1 MFMEKE
7 VSDFLE
13 GKYGGYESNR
23 AFMVDLYK
31 MFDVLLYGV
40 NRQTGGNP
48 LTTEEK
54 DSIWIKLRLRLTDNI
69 DATAA
74 PFLLHFWKYVQSEEP
89 SLYRILVLLAGGAC
103 HYSASYENVF
113 AKIAGNSK
121 NVFATG
127 ELLEKICDVWDI
139 PVEARFAKGLR
150 DKKLFRNDKNLWD
163 YSSCKRTPLV
173 LHPWIVDYFFG
184 EIVLPETLVGKA
196 ELKDSFQ
203 KIEWIGYMDIYDQI
217 RTLIRENT
225 PVNIVITGK
234 SGCGKRSLVENIY
247 QETGRKLL
255 TFSWEDYE
263 KSNDKQ
269 EFLQDAESFAEIVGA
284 DVCILNYTKEQ
295 TEEHIQERVSSAL
308 SGFVK
313 SLNHKKQKFIFTTEE
328 NSRSILNALG
338 NVIAL
343 KMEIPTSEERIT
355 AWEQL
360 LKKYESTEL
369 SPETLG
375 NKYRMH
381 VGEIAAVLQ
390 NAFYVCRSRGREKL
404 TEEDVIWAVRQKNAG
419 ELGPFAEQQDPCFCW
434 DDMIVEEEVHK
445 NLRYIVNR
453 ILYRNVVGQKWG
465 YDDILQYGKGV
476 CALFYGPP
484 GTGKT
489 MAARVLANELGIDL
503 YRIDLSRMV
512 SKYVGETQKNITQ
525 LFERA
530 KNMDAILFFDEADAF
545 FSKRTE
551 VSDAN
556 DRNSNSEVAHLLQK
570 LEEYEGI
577 SILATNLKDNIDD
590 AFKRRFKYMV
600 HFQLPD
606 IEERKKLW
614 KKMFPEKAPRESD
627 TNLDYFAGKFELSG
641 SEIKEVVVHAAYQ
654 AASQNKAIGNKELA
668 DAMKICMNKYG
679 VTLTEE
685 DFNDLLM

>member
-1 MFMEKE
+1 MEKE

-13 GKYGGYESNR
+13 DVYGGYESDR
-23 AFMVDLYK
+23 AFMIDLYK

-40 NRQTGGNP
+40 RRQAEKNP
-48 LTTEEK
+48 LTVEEK
-54 DSIWIKLRLRLTDNI
+54 DRIWLKLRLRLTDNI
-69 DATAA
+69 DATSA
-74 PFLLHFWKYVQSEEP
+74 PFLLHFWKYIQTEEP
-89 SLYRILVLLAGGAC
+89 SLYRILKLLAGGAC
-103 HYSASYENVF
+103 HYSTAYENIF
-113 AKIAGNSK
+113 AEIAGNPK
-121 NVFATG
+121 NVFATE

-139 PVEARFAKGLR
+139 PVEVQFARGLR
-150 DKKLFRNDKNLWD
+150 DKKLFRDDNNLWD
-163 YSSCKRTPLV
+163 YSSCKRAPLV

-184 EIVLPETLVGKA
+184 ELSLPESLIGKA
-196 ELKDSFQ
+196 DLKSSFQ
-203 KIEWIGYMDIYDQI
+203 KTEWIGYTDIYEQI
-217 RTLIRENT
+217 HTLVRENT
-225 PVNIVITGK
+225 PINIVITGK
-234 SGCGKRSLVENIY
+234 DGCGKHSLIENIY
-247 QETGRKLL
+247 GETERKLL
-255 TFSWEDYE
+255 TFSWEAYE
-263 KSNDKQ
+263 NNNDRQ
-269 EFLQDAESFAEIVGA
+269 TFLQDAESFVEMVGA
-284 DVCILNYTKEQ
+284 DVCIFDYTAKQ
-295 TEEHIQERVSSAL
+295 TEELTQERMPSDF

-313 SLNHKKQKFIFTTEE
+313 SLNDHKHILIMTMEE
-328 NSRSILNALG
+328 KNRSVRNDIG
-338 NVIAL
+338 NVVMVR
-343 KMEIPTSEERIT
+343 MEIPTPEERIM
-355 AWEQL
+355 AWRQL
-360 LKKYESTEL
+360 LQKYESKEL
-369 SPETLG
+369 SPEVLG

-381 VGEIAAVLQ
+381 VGEIAAVLK
-390 NAFYVCRSRGREKL
+390 NAFYICCSHGK
-404 TEEDVIWAVRQKNAG
+404 TQITGEDIILAIRQKNSG
-419 ELGPFAEQQDPCFCW
+419 ELGPFAELQDPCFSW
-434 DDMIVEEEVHK
+434 NDMIVEDEVYK
-445 NLRYIVNR
+445 NLRYIVDR

-465 YDDILQYGKGV
+465 YDDILKYGKGV

-600 HFQLPD
+600 HFQLPAA
-606 IEERKKLW
+606 EERRVLW
-614 KKMFPEKAPRESD
+614 KKMLPDAAPREQD
-627 TNLDYFAGKFELSG
+627 INLDYFADKFELSG
-641 SEIKEVVVHAAYQ
+641 SEIKEVMVHAAYQ
-654 AASQNKAIGNKELA
+654 AARQNKAVGNKELA
-668 DAMKICMNKYG
+668 DAMMICMNKYG
-679 VTLTEE
+679 VTLTWE

>member
-1 MFMEKE
+1 MVKE

-13 GKYGGYESNR
+13 DVYGGYESDR
-23 AFMVDLYK
+23 AFMIDLYK

-40 NRQTGGNP
+40 RRQAGKNP
-48 LTTEEK
+48 LTAEEK
-54 DSIWIKLRLRLTDNI
+54 DRIWLKLRLRLTDNI
-69 DATAA
+69 DATSA
-74 PFLLHFWKYVQSEEP
+74 PFLLHFWKYIQTEEP
-89 SLYRILVLLAGGAC
+89 SLYRILKLLAGGAC
-103 HYSASYENVF
+103 HYSTAYENIF
-113 AKIAGNSK
+113 AEIAGNPK
-121 NVFATG
+121 NVFATE

-139 PVEARFAKGLR
+139 PVEVQFARGLR
-150 DKKLFRNDKNLWD
+150 DKKLFRDDKNLWD

-184 EIVLPETLVGKA
+184 ELSLPESLIGKA
-196 ELKDSFQ
+196 DLKSSFQ
-203 KIEWIGYMDIYDQI
+203 KTEWIGYTDVYEQI
-217 RTLIRENT
+217 HTLVRENT
-225 PVNIVITGK
+225 PINIVITGK
-234 SGCGKRSLVENIY
+234 DGCGKHSLIENIY
-247 QETGRKLL
+247 GETERKLL
-255 TFSWEDYE
+255 TFSWEAYE
-263 KSNDKQ
+263 NNNDRQ
-269 EFLQDAESFAEIVGA
+269 TFLQDAESFVEMVGA
-284 DVCILNYTKEQ
+284 DVCIFDYTAKQ
-295 TEEHIQERVSSAL
+295 TEELTQERMPSDF

-313 SLNHKKQKFIFTTEE
+313 RLNEHKHILIMTMEE
-328 NSRSILNALG
+328 KNGSVRNDIG
-338 NVIAL
+338 NVVMVR
-343 KMEIPTSEERIT
+343 MEIPTPEERIM
-355 AWEQL
+355 AWRQL
-360 LKKYESTEL
+360 LQKYESKEL
-369 SPETLG
+369 LPEVLG

-381 VGEIAAVLQ
+381 VGEIAAVLK
-390 NAFYVCRSRGREKL
+390 NAFYICCSHGK
-404 TEEDVIWAVRQKNAG
+404 TQITGEDIILAIRQKNSG
-419 ELGPFAEQQDPCFCW
+419 ELGPFAELQDPCFSW
-434 DDMIVEEEVHK
+434 DDMIVEDEVYK
-445 NLRYIVNR
+445 NLRYIVDR

-465 YDDILQYGKGV
+465 YDDILKYGKGV

-600 HFQLPD
+600 HFQLPAA
-606 IEERKKLW
+606 EERRALW
-614 KKMFPEKAPRESD
+614 KKMLPDAAPREQD
-627 TNLDYFAGKFELSG
+627 INLDYFADKFELSG
-641 SEIKEVVVHAAYQ
+641 SEIKEVMVHAAYQ
-654 AASQNKAIGNKELA
+654 AARQNKAVGNKELA
-668 DAMKICMNKYG
+668 DAMMICMNKYG
-679 VTLTEE
+679 VTLTWE

>member
-1 MFMEKE
+1 MVKE

-13 GKYGGYESNR
+13 DVYGGYESDR
-23 AFMVDLYK
+23 AFMIDLYK

-40 NRQTGGNP
+40 RRQAGKNP
-48 LTTEEK
+48 LTAEEK
-54 DSIWIKLRLRLTDNI
+54 DRIWLKLRLRLTDNI
-69 DATAA
+69 DATSA
-74 PFLLHFWKYVQSEEP
+74 PFLLHFWKYIQTEEP
-89 SLYRILVLLAGGAC
+89 SLYRILKLLAGGAC
-103 HYSASYENVF
+103 HYSTAYENIF
-113 AKIAGNSK
+113 AEIAGNPK
-121 NVFATG
+121 NVFATE

-139 PVEARFAKGLR
+139 PVEVQFARGLR
-150 DKKLFRNDKNLWD
+150 DKKLFRDDKNLWD

-184 EIVLPETLVGKA
+184 ELSLPESLIGKA
-196 ELKDSFQ
+196 DLKSSFQ
-203 KIEWIGYMDIYDQI
+203 KTEWIGYTDVYEQI
-217 RTLIRENT
+217 HTLVRKNI
-225 PVNIVITGK
+225 PINIVITGK
-234 SGCGKRSLVENIY
+234 DGCGKHSLIENIY
-247 QETGRKLL
+247 GETERKLL
-255 TFSWEDYE
+255 TFSWEAYE
-263 KSNDKQ
+263 NNNDRQ
-269 EFLQDAESFAEIVGA
+269 TFLQDAESFVEMVGA
-284 DVCILNYTKEQ
+284 DVCIFDYTAKQ
-295 TEEHIQERVSSAL
+295 TEELTQERMPSDF

-313 SLNHKKQKFIFTTEE
+313 SLNEHKHILIMTMEE
-328 NSRSILNALG
+328 KNRSVRNDIG
-338 NVIAL
+338 NVVMVR
-343 KMEIPTSEERIT
+343 MEIPTPEERIM
-355 AWEQL
+355 AWRQL
-360 LKKYESTEL
+360 LQKYESKEL
-369 SPETLG
+369 LPEVLG

-381 VGEIAAVLQ
+381 VGEIAAVLK
-390 NAFYVCRSRGREKL
+390 NAFYICCSHGK
-404 TEEDVIWAVRQKNAG
+404 TQITGEDIILAIRQKNSG
-419 ELGPFAEQQDPCFCW
+419 ELGPFAELQDPCFSW
-434 DDMIVEEEVHK
+434 DDMIVEDEVYK
-445 NLRYIVNR
+445 NLRYIVDR

-465 YDDILQYGKGV
+465 YDDILKYGKGV

-600 HFQLPD
+600 HFQLPAA
-606 IEERKKLW
+606 EERRALW
-614 KKMFPEKAPRESD
+614 KKMLPDAAPREQD
-627 TNLDYFAGKFELSG
+627 INLDYFADKFELSG
-641 SEIKEVVVHAAYQ
+641 SEIKEVMVHAAYQ
-654 AASQNKAIGNKELA
+654 AARQNKAVGNKELA
-668 DAMKICMNKYG
+668 DAMMICMNKYG
-679 VTLTEE
+679 VTLTWE

>member
-1 MFMEKE
+1 MEKE

-13 GKYGGYESNR
+13 DVYGGYESDR
-23 AFMVDLYK
+23 AFMIDLYK

-40 NRQTGGNP
+40 RRQAGKNP
-48 LTTEEK
+48 LTAEEK
-54 DSIWIKLRLRLTDNI
+54 DHIWLKLRLRLTDNI
-69 DATAA
+69 DATSA
-74 PFLLHFWKYVQSEEP
+74 PFLLHFWKYIQTEEP
-89 SLYRILVLLAGGAC
+89 SLYRILKLLAGGAC
-103 HYSASYENVF
+103 HYSTAYENIF
-113 AKIAGNSK
+113 AEIAGNPK
-121 NVFATG
+121 NVFATE

-139 PVEARFAKGLR
+139 PVEVQFARGLR
-150 DKKLFRNDKNLWD
+150 DKKLFRDDKDLWD

-184 EIVLPETLVGKA
+184 ELSLPESLIGKA
-196 ELKDSFQ
+196 DLKSSFQ
-203 KIEWIGYMDIYDQI
+203 KTEWIGYTDVYEQI
-217 RTLIRENT
+217 HTLVRENT
-225 PVNIVITGK
+225 PINIVITGK
-234 SGCGKRSLVENIY
+234 DGCGKHSLIENIY
-247 QETGRKLL
+247 GETERKLL
-255 TFSWEDYE
+255 TFSWEAYE
-263 KSNDKQ
+263 NNNDRQ
-269 EFLQDAESFAEIVGA
+269 TFLQDAESFVEMVGA
-284 DVCILNYTKEQ
+284 DVCIFDYTAKQ
-295 TEEHIQERVSSAL
+295 TEELTQERMPSDF

-313 SLNHKKQKFIFTTEE
+313 RLNEHKHILIMTMEE
-328 NSRSILNALG
+328 KNRSVRNDIG
-338 NVIAL
+338 NVVMVR
-343 KMEIPTSEERIT
+343 MEIPTPEERIM
-355 AWEQL
+355 AWRQL
-360 LKKYESTEL
+360 LQKYESKEL
-369 SPETLG
+369 LPEVLG

-381 VGEIAAVLQ
+381 VGEIAAVLK
-390 NAFYVCRSRGREKL
+390 NAFYICCSHGK
-404 TEEDVIWAVRQKNAG
+404 TQITGEDIILAIRQKNAG
-419 ELGPFAEQQDPCFCW
+419 ELGPFAELQDPCFGW
-434 DDMIVEEEVHK
+434 DDMIVEDEVYK
-445 NLRYIVNR
+445 NLRYIVDR

-465 YDDILQYGKGV
+465 YDDILKYGKGV

-600 HFQLPD
+600 HFQLPAA
-606 IEERKKLW
+606 EERRALW
-614 KKMFPEKAPRESD
+614 KKMLPDAAPREQD
-627 TNLDYFAGKFELSG
+627 INLDYFADKFELSG
-641 SEIKEVVVHAAYQ
+641 SEIKEVMVHAAYQ
-654 AASQNKAIGNKELA
+654 AARQNKAVGNKELA
-668 DAMKICMNKYG
+668 DAMMICMNKYG
-679 VTLTEE
+679 VTLTWE

>member
-1 MFMEKE
+1 MEKE

-13 GKYGGYESNR
+13 DIYGGYESDR
-23 AFMVDLYK
+23 AFMIDLYK

-40 NRQTGGNP
+40 SRQAEKNP
-48 LTTEEK
+48 LTVEEK
-54 DSIWIKLRLRLTDNI
+54 DRIWLKLRLRLTDNI
-69 DATAA
+69 DATSA
-74 PFLLHFWKYVQSEEP
+74 PFLLHFWKYIQVEEP
-89 SLYRILVLLAGGAC
+89 SLYRILKLLAGGAC
-103 HYSASYENVF
+103 HYSTAYENIF
-113 AKIAGNSK
+113 AEIAGNPK
-121 NVFATG
+121 NVFATE

-139 PVEARFAKGLR
+139 PVEVQFARGLR
-150 DKKLFRNDKNLWD
+150 DKKLFRDDKNLWD

-184 EIVLPETLVGKA
+184 ELSLPESLIGKA
-196 ELKDSFQ
+196 DLKSSFQ
-203 KIEWIGYMDIYDQI
+203 KTEWIGYTDIYEQI
-217 RTLIRENT
+217 HTLVRENT
-225 PVNIVITGK
+225 PINIVITGK
-234 SGCGKRSLVENIY
+234 DGCGKHSLIENIY
-247 QETGRKLL
+247 GETERKLL
-255 TFSWEDYE
+255 TFSWEAYE
-263 KSNDKQ
+263 NNNDRQ
-269 EFLQDAESFAEIVGA
+269 TFLQDAESFVEMVGA
-284 DVCILNYTKEQ
+284 DVCIFDYTAKQ
-295 TEEHIQERVSSAL
+295 TEELTQERMPSDF

-313 SLNHKKQKFIFTTEE
+313 SLNEHKHILIMTMEE
-328 NSRSILNALG
+328 KNRSVRNDIG
-338 NVIAL
+338 NVVMVR
-343 KMEIPTSEERIT
+343 MEIPTPEERIM
-355 AWEQL
+355 AWRQL
-360 LKKYESTEL
+360 LQKYESKEL
-369 SPETLG
+369 LPEVLG

-381 VGEIAAVLQ
+381 VGEIAAVLK
-390 NAFYVCRSRGREKL
+390 NAFYICCSHGK
-404 TEEDVIWAVRQKNAG
+404 TQITGEDIILAIRQKNSG
-419 ELGPFAEQQDPCFCW
+419 ELGPFAELQDPCFSW
-434 DDMIVEEEVHK
+434 DDMIVEDEVHK
-445 NLRYIVNR
+445 NLRYIVDR

-465 YDDILQYGKGV
+465 YDDILKYGKGV

-600 HFQLPD
+600 HFQLPAA
-606 IEERKKLW
+606 EERRALW
-614 KKMFPEKAPRESD
+614 KKMLPDAAPREQD
-627 TNLDYFAGKFELSG
+627 INLDYFADKFELSG
-641 SEIKEVVVHAAYQ
+641 SEIKEVMVHAAYQ
-654 AASQNKAIGNKELA
+654 AARQNKAVGNKELA
-668 DAMKICMNKYG
+668 DAMMICMNKYG
-679 VTLTEE
+679 VTLTWE

>member
-1 MFMEKE
+1 MEKE

-13 GKYGGYESNR
+13 DVYGGYESDR
-23 AFMVDLYK
+23 AFMIDLYK

-40 NRQTGGNP
+40 RRQAGKSP
-48 LTTEEK
+48 LTADEK
-54 DSIWIKLRLRLTDNI
+54 DRIWLKLRLRLTDNI
-69 DATAA
+69 DATSA
-74 PFLLHFWKYVQSEEP
+74 PFLLHFWKYIQTEEP
-89 SLYRILVLLAGGAC
+89 SLYRILKLLAGGAC
-103 HYSASYENVF
+103 HYSTAYENIF
-113 AKIAGNSK
+113 AEIAGNPK
-121 NVFATG
+121 NVFATE

-139 PVEARFAKGLR
+139 PVEVQFARGLR
-150 DKKLFRNDKNLWD
+150 DKKLFRDDKNLWD

-184 EIVLPETLVGKA
+184 ELSLPESLIGKA
-196 ELKDSFQ
+196 DLKSSFQ
-203 KIEWIGYMDIYDQI
+203 KTEWIGYTDVYEQI
-217 RTLIRENT
+217 HTLVRENT
-225 PVNIVITGK
+225 PINIVITGK
-234 SGCGKRSLVENIY
+234 DGCGKHSLIENIY
-247 QETGRKLL
+247 GETERKLL
-255 TFSWEDYE
+255 TFSWEAYE
-263 KSNDKQ
+263 NNNDRQ
-269 EFLQDAESFAEIVGA
+269 TFLQDAESFVEMVGA
-284 DVCILNYTKEQ
+284 DVCIFDYTAKQ
-295 TEEHIQERVSSAL
+295 TEELTQERMPSDF

-313 SLNHKKQKFIFTTEE
+313 SLNEHKHILIMTMEE
-328 NSRSILNALG
+328 KNRSVRNDIG
-338 NVIAL
+338 NVVMVR
-343 KMEIPTSEERIT
+343 MEIPTPEERIM
-355 AWEQL
+355 AWRQL
-360 LKKYESTEL
+360 LQKYESKEL
-369 SPETLG
+369 LPEVLG

-381 VGEIAAVLQ
+381 VGEIAAVLK
-390 NAFYVCRSRGREKL
+390 NAFYICCSHGK
-404 TEEDVIWAVRQKNAG
+404 TQITGEDIILAIRQKNAG
-419 ELGPFAEQQDPCFCW
+419 ELGPFAELQDPCFGW
-434 DDMIVEEEVHK
+434 DDMIVEDEVHK
-445 NLRYIVNR
+445 NLRYIVDR

-465 YDDILQYGKGV
+465 YDNILKYGKGV

-600 HFQLPD
+600 HFQLPAA
-606 IEERKKLW
+606 EERRALW
-614 KKMFPEKAPRESD
+614 KKMLPDAAPREQD
-627 TNLDYFAGKFELSG
+627 INLDYFADKFELSG
-641 SEIKEVVVHAAYQ
+641 SEIKEVMVHAAYQ
-654 AASQNKAIGNKELA
+654 AARQNKAVGNKELA
-668 DAMKICMNKYG
+668 DAMMICMNKYG
-679 VTLTEE
+679 VTLTWE

>member
-1 MFMEKE
+1 MEKE

-13 GKYGGYESNR
+13 DIYGGYESDR
-23 AFMVDLYK
+23 AFMIDLYK

-40 NRQTGGNP
+40 RRQAGKNP
-48 LTTEEK
+48 LTVEEK
-54 DSIWIKLRLRLTDNI
+54 DRIWLKLRLRLTDNI
-69 DATAA
+69 DATSA
-74 PFLLHFWKYVQSEEP
+74 PFLLHFWKYIQTEEP
-89 SLYRILVLLAGGAC
+89 SLYRILKLLAGGAC
-103 HYSASYENVF
+103 HYSTAYENIF
-113 AKIAGNSK
+113 AEIAGNPK
-121 NVFATG
+121 NVFATE

-139 PVEARFAKGLR
+139 PVEVQFARGLR
-150 DKKLFRNDKNLWD
+150 DKKLFRDDKNLWD

-184 EIVLPETLVGKA
+184 ELSLPESLIGKA
-196 ELKDSFQ
+196 DLKSSFQ
-203 KIEWIGYMDIYDQI
+203 KTEWIGYTDVYEQI
-217 RTLIRENT
+217 HTLVRKNT
-225 PVNIVITGK
+225 PINIVITGK
-234 SGCGKRSLVENIY
+234 DGCGKHSLIENIY
-247 QETGRKLL
+247 GETERKLL
-255 TFSWEDYE
+255 TFSWEAYE
-263 KSNDKQ
+263 NNNDRQ
-269 EFLQDAESFAEIVGA
+269 TFLQDAESFVEMVGA
-284 DVCILNYTKEQ
+284 DVCIFDYTAKQ
-295 TEEHIQERVSSAL
+295 TEELTQERMPSDF

-313 SLNHKKQKFIFTTEE
+313 SLNEHKHILIMTMEE
-328 NSRSILNALG
+328 KNRSVRNDIG
-338 NVIAL
+338 NVVMVR
-343 KMEIPTSEERIT
+343 MEIPTPEERIM
-355 AWEQL
+355 AWRQL
-360 LKKYESTEL
+360 LQKYESKEL
-369 SPETLG
+369 LPEVLG

-381 VGEIAAVLQ
+381 VGEIAAVLK
-390 NAFYVCRSRGREKL
+390 NAFYICCSHGK
-404 TEEDVIWAVRQKNAG
+404 TQITGEDIILAIRQKNSG
-419 ELGPFAEQQDPCFCW
+419 ELGPFAELQDPCFSW
-434 DDMIVEEEVHK
+434 DDMIVEDEVYK
-445 NLRYIVNR
+445 NLRYIVDR

-465 YDDILQYGKGV
+465 YDDILKYGKGV

-600 HFQLPD
+600 HFQLPAA
-606 IEERKKLW
+606 EERRALW
-614 KKMFPEKAPRESD
+614 KKMLPDAAPREQD
-627 TNLDYFAGKFELSG
+627 INLDYFADKFELSG
-641 SEIKEVVVHAAYQ
+641 SEIKEVMVHAAYQ
-654 AASQNKAIGNKELA
+654 AARQNKAVGNKELA
-668 DAMKICMNKYG
+668 DAMMICMNKYG
-679 VTLTEE
+679 VTLTWE

>member
-1 MFMEKE
+1 MEKE

-13 GKYGGYESNR
+13 DIYGGYESDR
-23 AFMVDLYK
+23 AFMIDLYK

-40 NRQTGGNP
+40 RRQAGKNP
-48 LTTEEK
+48 LTVEEK
-54 DSIWIKLRLRLTDNI
+54 DRIWLKLRLRLTDNI
-69 DATAA
+69 DATSA
-74 PFLLHFWKYVQSEEP
+74 PFLLHFWKYIQTEEP
-89 SLYRILVLLAGGAC
+89 SLYRILKLLAGGAC
-103 HYSASYENVF
+103 HYSTAYENIF
-113 AKIAGNSK
+113 AEIAGNPK
-121 NVFATG
+121 NVFATE

-139 PVEARFAKGLR
+139 PVEVQFARGLR
-150 DKKLFRNDKNLWD
+150 DKKLFRDDKNLWD

-184 EIVLPETLVGKA
+184 ELSLPESLIGKA
-196 ELKDSFQ
+196 DLKSSFQ
-203 KIEWIGYMDIYDQI
+203 KTDWIGYTDVYEQI
-217 RTLIRENT
+217 HTLVRENT
-225 PVNIVITGK
+225 PINIVITGK
-234 SGCGKRSLVENIY
+234 DGCGKHSLIENIY
-247 QETGRKLL
+247 GKTERKLL
-255 TFSWEDYE
+255 TFSWEAYE
-263 KSNDKQ
+263 NNNDRQ
-269 EFLQDAESFAEIVGA
+269 TFLQDAESFVEMVGA
-284 DVCILNYTKEQ
+284 DVCIFDYTAKQ
-295 TEEHIQERVSSAL
+295 TEELTQERMPSDF

-313 SLNHKKQKFIFTTEE
+313 SLNEHKHILIMTMEE
-328 NSRSILNALG
+328 KNRSVRNDIG
-338 NVIAL
+338 NVVMVR
-343 KMEIPTSEERIT
+343 MEIPTPEERIM
-355 AWEQL
+355 AWRQL
-360 LKKYESTEL
+360 LQKYESKEL
-369 SPETLG
+369 SPEVLG

-381 VGEIAAVLQ
+381 VGEIAAVLK
-390 NAFYVCRSRGREKL
+390 NAFYICCSHGK
-404 TEEDVIWAVRQKNAG
+404 TQITGEDIILAIRQKNSG
-419 ELGPFAEQQDPCFCW
+419 ELGPFAELQDPCFGW
-434 DDMIVEEEVHK
+434 DDMIVEDEVHK
-445 NLRYIVNR
+445 NLRYIVDR

-465 YDDILQYGKGV
+465 YDDILKYGKGV

-600 HFQLPD
+600 HFQLPAA
-606 IEERKKLW
+606 EERRALW
-614 KKMFPEKAPRESD
+614 KKMLPDAAPREQD
-627 TNLDYFAGKFELSG
+627 INLDYFADKFELSG
-641 SEIKEVVVHAAYQ
+641 SEIKEVMVHAAYQ
-654 AASQNKAIGNKELA
+654 AARQNKAVGNKELA
-668 DAMKICMNKYG
+668 DAMMICMNKYG
-679 VTLTEE
+679 VTLTWE

>member
-1 MFMEKE
+1 MEKE

-13 GKYGGYESNR
+13 DVYGGYESDR
-23 AFMVDLYK
+23 AFMIDLYK

-40 NRQTGGNP
+40 RRQAGKSP
-48 LTTEEK
+48 LTADEK
-54 DSIWIKLRLRLTDNI
+54 DRIWLKLRLRLTDNI
-69 DATAA
+69 DATSA
-74 PFLLHFWKYVQSEEP
+74 PFLLHFWKYIQTEEP
-89 SLYRILVLLAGGAC
+89 SLYRILKLLAGGAC
-103 HYSASYENVF
+103 HYSTAYENIF
-113 AKIAGNSK
+113 AEIAGNPK
-121 NVFATG
+121 NVFATE

-139 PVEARFAKGLR
+139 PVEVQFARGLR
-150 DKKLFRNDKNLWD
+150 DKKLFRDDKNLWD

-184 EIVLPETLVGKA
+184 ELSLPESLIGKA
-196 ELKDSFQ
+196 DLKSSFQ
-203 KIEWIGYMDIYDQI
+203 KTEWIGYTDVYEQI
-217 RTLIRENT
+217 HTLVRENT
-225 PVNIVITGK
+225 PINIVITGK
-234 SGCGKRSLVENIY
+234 DGCGKHSLIENIY
-247 QETGRKLL
+247 GETERKLL
-255 TFSWEDYE
+255 TFSWEVYE
-263 KSNDKQ
+263 NNNDRQ
-269 EFLQDAESFAEIVGA
+269 TFLQDAESFVEMVGA
-284 DVCILNYTKEQ
+284 DVCIFDYTAKQ
-295 TEEHIQERVSSAL
+295 TEELTQERMPSDF

-313 SLNHKKQKFIFTTEE
+313 SLNEHKHILIMTMEE
-328 NSRSILNALG
+328 KNRSVRNDIG
-338 NVIAL
+338 NVVMVR
-343 KMEIPTSEERIT
+343 MEIPTPEERIM
-355 AWEQL
+355 AWRQL
-360 LKKYESTEL
+360 LQKYESKEL
-369 SPETLG
+369 LPEVLG

-381 VGEIAAVLQ
+381 VGEIAAVLK
-390 NAFYVCRSRGREKL
+390 NAFYICCSHGK
-404 TEEDVIWAVRQKNAG
+404 TQITGEDIILAIRQKNSG
-419 ELGPFAEQQDPCFCW
+419 ELGPFAELQDPCFSW
-434 DDMIVEEEVHK
+434 DDMIVEDEVHK
-445 NLRYIVNR
+445 NLRYIVDR

-465 YDDILQYGKGV
+465 YDDILKYGKGV

-600 HFQLPD
+600 HFQLPAA
-606 IEERKKLW
+606 EERRALW
-614 KKMFPEKAPRESD
+614 KKMLPDAAPREQD
-627 TNLDYFAGKFELSG
+627 INLDYFADKFELSG
-641 SEIKEVVVHAAYQ
+641 SEIKEVMVHAAYQ
-654 AASQNKAIGNKELA
+654 AARQNKAVGNKELA
-668 DAMKICMNKYG
+668 DAMMICMNKYG
-679 VTLTEE
+679 VTLTWE

>member
-1 MFMEKE
+1 MEKE

-13 GKYGGYESNR
+13 DIYGGYESDR
-23 AFMVDLYK
+23 AFMIDLYK

-40 NRQTGGNP
+40 RRQAGKNP
-48 LTTEEK
+48 LTAEEK
-54 DSIWIKLRLRLTDNI
+54 DHIWLKLRLRLTDNI
-69 DATAA
+69 DATSA
-74 PFLLHFWKYVQSEEP
+74 PFLLHFWKYIQTEEP
-89 SLYRILVLLAGGAC
+89 SLYRILKLLAGGAC
-103 HYSASYENVF
+103 HYSTAYENIF
-113 AKIAGNSK
+113 AEIAGNPK
-121 NVFATG
+121 NVFATE

-139 PVEARFAKGLR
+139 PVEVQFARGLR
-150 DKKLFRNDKNLWD
+150 DKKLFRDDKDLWD

-184 EIVLPETLVGKA
+184 ELSLPESLIGKA
-196 ELKDSFQ
+196 DLKSSFQ
-203 KIEWIGYMDIYDQI
+203 KTEWIGYTDVYEQI
-217 RTLIRENT
+217 HTLVRENT
-225 PVNIVITGK
+225 PINIVITGK
-234 SGCGKRSLVENIY
+234 DGCGKHSLIENIY
-247 QETGRKLL
+247 GETERKLL
-255 TFSWEDYE
+255 TFSWEAYE
-263 KSNDKQ
+263 NNNDRQ
-269 EFLQDAESFAEIVGA
+269 TFLQDAESFVEMVGA
-284 DVCILNYTKEQ
+284 DVCIFDYTAKQ
-295 TEEHIQERVSSAL
+295 TEELTQERMPSDF

-313 SLNHKKQKFIFTTEE
+313 RLNEHKHILIMTMEE
-328 NSRSILNALG
+328 KNRSVRNDIG
-338 NVIAL
+338 NVVMVR
-343 KMEIPTSEERIT
+343 MEIPTPEERIM
-355 AWEQL
+355 AWRQL
-360 LKKYESTEL
+360 LQKYESKEL
-369 SPETLG
+369 LPEVLG

-381 VGEIAAVLQ
+381 VGEIAAVLK
-390 NAFYVCRSRGREKL
+390 NAFYICCSHGK
-404 TEEDVIWAVRQKNAG
+404 TQITGEDIILAIRQKNAG
-419 ELGPFAEQQDPCFCW
+419 ELGPFAELQDPCFGW

-445 NLRYIVNR
+445 NLRYIVDR

-465 YDDILQYGKGV
+465 YDDILKYGKGV

-600 HFQLPD
+600 HFQLPAA
-606 IEERKKLW
+606 EERRALW
-614 KKMFPEKAPRESD
+614 KKMLPDAAPREQD
-627 TNLDYFAGKFELSG
+627 INLDYFADKFELSG
-641 SEIKEVVVHAAYQ
+641 SEIKEVMVHAAYQ
-654 AASQNKAIGNKELA
+654 AARQNKAVGNKELA
-668 DAMKICMNKYG
+668 DAMMICMNKYG
-679 VTLTEE
+679 VTLTWE

>member
-1 MFMEKE
+1 MEKE

-13 GKYGGYESNR
+13 DIYGGYESDR
-23 AFMVDLYK
+23 AFMIDLYK

-40 NRQTGGNP
+40 RRQAGKNP
-48 LTTEEK
+48 LTVEEK
-54 DSIWIKLRLRLTDNI
+54 DRIWLKLRLRLTDNI
-69 DATAA
+69 DATSA
-74 PFLLHFWKYVQSEEP
+74 PFLLHFWKYIQTEEP
-89 SLYRILVLLAGGAC
+89 SLYRILKLLAGGAC
-103 HYSASYENVF
+103 HYSTAYENIF
-113 AKIAGNSK
+113 AEIAGNPK
-121 NVFATG
+121 NVFATE

-139 PVEARFAKGLR
+139 PVEVQFARGLR
-150 DKKLFRNDKNLWD
+150 DKKLFRDDKNLWD

-184 EIVLPETLVGKA
+184 ELSLPESLIGKA
-196 ELKDSFQ
+196 DLKSSFQ
-203 KIEWIGYMDIYDQI
+203 KTEWIGYTDVYEQI
-217 RTLIRENT
+217 HTLVRKNT
-225 PVNIVITGK
+225 PINIVITGK
-234 SGCGKRSLVENIY
+234 DGCGKHSLIENIY
-247 QETGRKLL
+247 GETERKLL
-255 TFSWEDYE
+255 TFSWEAYE
-263 KSNDKQ
+263 NNNDRQ
-269 EFLQDAESFAEIVGA
+269 TFLQDAESFVEMIGA
-284 DVCILNYTKEQ
+284 DVCIFDYTAKQ
-295 TEEHIQERVSSAL
+295 TEELTQERMPSDF

-313 SLNHKKQKFIFTTEE
+313 SLNEHKHILIMTMEE
-328 NSRSILNALG
+328 KNRSVRNDIG
-338 NVIAL
+338 NVVMVR
-343 KMEIPTSEERIT
+343 MEIPTPEERIM
-355 AWEQL
+355 AWRQL
-360 LKKYESTEL
+360 LQKYESKEL
-369 SPETLG
+369 LPEVLG

-381 VGEIAAVLQ
+381 VGEIAAVLK
-390 NAFYVCRSRGREKL
+390 NAFYICCSHGK
-404 TEEDVIWAVRQKNAG
+404 TQITGEDIILAIRQKNSG
-419 ELGPFAEQQDPCFCW
+419 ELGPFAELQDPCFSW
-434 DDMIVEEEVHK
+434 DDMIVEDEVYK
-445 NLRYIVNR
+445 NLRYIVDR

-465 YDDILQYGKGV
+465 YDDILKYGKGV

-600 HFQLPD
+600 HFQLPAA
-606 IEERKKLW
+606 EERRALW
-614 KKMFPEKAPRESD
+614 KKMLPDAAPREQD
-627 TNLDYFAGKFELSG
+627 INLDYFADKFELSG
-641 SEIKEVVVHAAYQ
+641 SEIKEVMVHAAYQ
-654 AASQNKAIGNKELA
+654 AARQNKAVGNKELA
-668 DAMKICMNKYG
+668 DAMMICMNKYG
-679 VTLTEE
+679 VTLTWE

>member
-1 MFMEKE
+1 MVKE

-13 GKYGGYESNR
+13 DVYGGYESDR
-23 AFMVDLYK
+23 AFMIDLYK

-40 NRQTGGNP
+40 RRQAGKNP
-48 LTTEEK
+48 LTAEEK
-54 DSIWIKLRLRLTDNI
+54 DHIWLKLRLRLTDNI
-69 DATAA
+69 DATSA
-74 PFLLHFWKYVQSEEP
+74 PFLLHFWKYIQTEEP
-89 SLYRILVLLAGGAC
+89 SLYRILKLLAGGAC
-103 HYSASYENVF
+103 HYSTAYENIF
-113 AKIAGNSK
+113 AEIAGNPK
-121 NVFATG
+121 NVFATE

-139 PVEARFAKGLR
+139 PVEVQFARGLR
-150 DKKLFRNDKNLWD
+150 DKKLFRDDNNLWN
-163 YSSCKRTPLV
+163 YSSCKRAPLV

-184 EIVLPETLVGKA
+184 ELSLPESLIGKA
-196 ELKDSFQ
+196 DLKSSFQ
-203 KIEWIGYMDIYDQI
+203 KTEWIGYTDIYEQI
-217 RTLIRENT
+217 HTLVRENT
-225 PVNIVITGK
+225 PINIVITGK
-234 SGCGKRSLVENIY
+234 DGCGKHSLIENIY
-247 QETGRKLL
+247 GETERKLL
-255 TFSWEDYE
+255 TFSWEAYE
-263 KSNDKQ
+263 NNNDRQ
-269 EFLQDAESFAEIVGA
+269 TFLQDAESFVEMVGA
-284 DVCILNYTKEQ
+284 DVCIFDYTAKQ
-295 TEEHIQERVSSAL
+295 TEELTQERMPSDF

-313 SLNHKKQKFIFTTEE
+313 RLNEHKHILIMTMEE
-328 NSRSILNALG
+328 KNRSVRNDIG
-338 NVIAL
+338 NVVMVR
-343 KMEIPTSEERIT
+343 MEIPTPEERIM
-355 AWEQL
+355 AWRQL
-360 LKKYESTEL
+360 LQKYESKEL
-369 SPETLG
+369 LPEVLG

-381 VGEIAAVLQ
+381 VGEIAAVLK
-390 NAFYVCRSRGREKL
+390 NAFYICCSHGK
-404 TEEDVIWAVRQKNAG
+404 TQITGEDIILAIRQKNSG
-419 ELGPFAEQQDPCFCW
+419 ELGPFAELQDPCFSW
-434 DDMIVEEEVHK
+434 DDMIVEDEVYK
-445 NLRYIVNR
+445 NLRYIVDR

-465 YDDILQYGKGV
+465 YDDILKYGKGV

-600 HFQLPD
+600 HFQLPAA
-606 IEERKKLW
+606 EERRALW
-614 KKMFPEKAPRESD
+614 KKMLPDAAPREQD
-627 TNLDYFAGKFELSG
+627 INLDYFADKFELSG
-641 SEIKEVVVHAAYQ
+641 SEIKEVMVHAAYQ
-654 AASQNKAIGNKELA
+654 AARQNKAVGNKELA
-668 DAMKICMNKYG
+668 DAMMICMNKYG
-679 VTLTEE
+679 VTLTWE

>member
-1 MFMEKE
+1 MEKE

-13 GKYGGYESNR
+13 DVYGGYESDR
-23 AFMVDLYK
+23 AFMIDLYK

-40 NRQTGGNP
+40 RRQAGKNP
-48 LTTEEK
+48 LTAEEK
-54 DSIWIKLRLRLTDNI
+54 DRIWLKLRLRLTDNI
-69 DATAA
+69 DATSA
-74 PFLLHFWKYVQSEEP
+74 PFLLHFWKYIQTEEP
-89 SLYRILVLLAGGAC
+89 SLYRILKLLAGGAC
-103 HYSASYENVF
+103 HYSTAYENIF
-113 AKIAGNSK
+113 AEIAGNPK
-121 NVFATG
+121 NVFATE

-139 PVEARFAKGLR
+139 PVEVQFARGLQ
-150 DKKLFRNDKNLWD
+150 DKKLFRDDKNLWD

-184 EIVLPETLVGKA
+184 ELSLPESLIGKA
-196 ELKDSFQ
+196 DLKSSFQ
-203 KIEWIGYMDIYDQI
+203 KTEWIGYTDIYEQI
-217 RTLIRENT
+217 HTLVRENT
-225 PVNIVITGK
+225 PINIVITGK
-234 SGCGKRSLVENIY
+234 DGCGKHSLIENIY
-247 QETGRKLL
+247 GETERKLL
-255 TFSWEDYE
+255 TFSWEAYE
-263 KSNDKQ
+263 NNNDRQ
-269 EFLQDAESFAEIVGA
+269 TFLQDAESFVEMVGA
-284 DVCILNYTKEQ
+284 DVCIFDYTAKQ
-295 TEEHIQERVSSAL
+295 TEELTQERMPSDF

-313 SLNHKKQKFIFTTEE
+313 RLNENKHILIITMEE
-328 NSRSILNALG
+328 KNRSVLSDIG
-338 NVIAL
+338 NVVMVR
-343 KMEIPTSEERIT
+343 MEIPTPEERIM
-355 AWEQL
+355 AWRQL
-360 LKKYESTEL
+360 LQKYESKEL
-369 SPETLG
+369 SPEVLG

-381 VGEIAAVLQ
+381 VGEIAAVLK
-390 NAFYVCRSRGREKL
+390 NAFYICCSHGRTQITK
-404 TEEDVIWAVRQKNAG
+404 EDIILAISQKNSG
-419 ELGPFAEQQDPCFCW
+419 ELGPFAELQDPCFSW
-434 DDMIVEEEVHK
+434 DDMIVEDEVHK
-445 NLRYIVNR
+445 NLRYIVDR

-465 YDDILQYGKGV
+465 YDDILKYGKGV

-600 HFQLPD
+600 HFQLPAA
-606 IEERKKLW
+606 EERRALW
-614 KKMFPEKAPRESD
+614 KKMLPDAAPREQD
-627 TNLDYFAGKFELSG
+627 INLDYFADKFELSG
-641 SEIKEVVVHAAYQ
+641 SEIKEVMVHAAYQ
-654 AASQNKAIGNKELA
+654 AARQNKAVGNKELA
-668 DAMKICMNKYG
+668 DAMMICMNKYG
-679 VTLTEE
+679 VTLTWE

>member
-1 MFMEKE
+1 MEKE

-13 GKYGGYESNR
+13 DIYGGYESDR
-23 AFMVDLYK
+23 AFMIDLYK

-40 NRQTGGNP
+40 RRQAGKNP
-48 LTTEEK
+48 LTAEEK
-54 DSIWIKLRLRLTDNI
+54 DHIWLKLRLRLTDNI
-69 DATAA
+69 DATSA
-74 PFLLHFWKYVQSEEP
+74 PFLLHFWKYIQTEEP
-89 SLYRILVLLAGGAC
+89 SLYRILKLLAGGAC
-103 HYSASYENVF
+103 HYSTAYENIF
-113 AKIAGNSK
+113 AEIAGNPK
-121 NVFATG
+121 NVFATE

-139 PVEARFAKGLR
+139 PVEVQFARGLR
-150 DKKLFRNDKNLWD
+150 DKKLFRDDKNLWD

-184 EIVLPETLVGKA
+184 ELSLPESLIGKA
-196 ELKDSFQ
+196 DLKSSFQ
-203 KIEWIGYMDIYDQI
+203 KTEWIGYTDVYEQI
-217 RTLIRENT
+217 HTLVRENT
-225 PVNIVITGK
+225 PINIVITGK
-234 SGCGKRSLVENIY
+234 DGCGKHSLIENIY
-247 QETGRKLL
+247 GETERKLL
-255 TFSWEDYE
+255 TFSWEAYE
-263 KSNDKQ
+263 NNNDRQ
-269 EFLQDAESFAEIVGA
+269 TFLQDAESFVEMVGA
-284 DVCILNYTKEQ
+284 DVCIFDYTAKQ
-295 TEEHIQERVSSAL
+295 TEELTQERMPSDF

-313 SLNHKKQKFIFTTEE
+313 SLNEHKHILIMTMEE
-328 NSRSILNALG
+328 KNRSVRNDIG
-338 NVIAL
+338 NVVMVR
-343 KMEIPTSEERIT
+343 MEIPTPEERIM
-355 AWEQL
+355 AWRQL
-360 LKKYESTEL
+360 LQKYESKEL
-369 SPETLG
+369 LPEVLG

-381 VGEIAAVLQ
+381 VGEIAAVLK
-390 NAFYVCRSRGREKL
+390 NAFYICCSHGK
-404 TEEDVIWAVRQKNAG
+404 TQITGEDIILAIRQKNSG
-419 ELGPFAEQQDPCFCW
+419 ELGPFAELQDPCFSW
-434 DDMIVEEEVHK
+434 DDMIVEDEVYK
-445 NLRYIVNR
+445 NLRYIVDR

-465 YDDILQYGKGV
+465 YDDILKYGKGV

-600 HFQLPD
+600 HFQLPAA
-606 IEERKKLW
+606 EERRALW
-614 KKMFPEKAPRESD
+614 KKMLPDAAPREQD
-627 TNLDYFAGKFELSG
+627 INLDYFADKFELSG
-641 SEIKEVVVHAAYQ
+641 SEIKEVMVHAAYQ
-654 AASQNKAIGNKELA
+654 AARQNKAVGNKELA
-668 DAMKICMNKYG
+668 DAMMICMNKYG
-679 VTLTEE
+679 VTLTWE

>member
-1 MFMEKE
+1 MVKE

-13 GKYGGYESNR
+13 DVYGGYESDR
-23 AFMVDLYK
+23 AFMIDLYK

-40 NRQTGGNP
+40 RRQAGKNP
-48 LTTEEK
+48 LTAEEK
-54 DSIWIKLRLRLTDNI
+54 DRIWLKLRLRLTDNI
-69 DATAA
+69 DATSA
-74 PFLLHFWKYVQSEEP
+74 PFLLHFWKYIQTEEP
-89 SLYRILVLLAGGAC
+89 SLYRILKLLAGGAC
-103 HYSASYENVF
+103 HYSTAYENIF
-113 AKIAGNSK
+113 AEIAGNPK
-121 NVFATG
+121 NVFATE

-139 PVEARFAKGLR
+139 PVEVQFARGLR
-150 DKKLFRNDKNLWD
+150 DKKLFRDDKNLWD

-184 EIVLPETLVGKA
+184 ELSLPESLIGKA
-196 ELKDSFQ
+196 DLKSSFQ
-203 KIEWIGYMDIYDQI
+203 KTEWIGYTDVYEQI
-217 RTLIRENT
+217 HTLVRENT
-225 PVNIVITGK
+225 PINIVITGK
-234 SGCGKRSLVENIY
+234 DGCGKHSLIENIY
-247 QETGRKLL
+247 GETERKLL
-255 TFSWEDYE
+255 TFSWEAYE
-263 KSNDKQ
+263 NNNDRQ
-269 EFLQDAESFAEIVGA
+269 TFLQDAESFVEMVGA
-284 DVCILNYTKEQ
+284 DVCIFDYTAKQ
-295 TEEHIQERVSSAL
+295 TEELTQERMPSDF

-313 SLNHKKQKFIFTTEE
+313 SLNEHKHILIMTMEE
-328 NSRSILNALG
+328 KNRSVRNDIG
-338 NVIAL
+338 NVVMVR
-343 KMEIPTSEERIT
+343 MEIPTPEERIM
-355 AWEQL
+355 AWRQL
-360 LKKYESTEL
+360 LQKYESKEL
-369 SPETLG
+369 LPEVLG

-381 VGEIAAVLQ
+381 VGEIAAVLK
-390 NAFYVCRSRGREKL
+390 NAFYICCSHGK
-404 TEEDVIWAVRQKNAG
+404 TQITGEDIILAIRQKNSG
-419 ELGPFAEQQDPCFCW
+419 ELGPFAELQDPCFSW
-434 DDMIVEEEVHK
+434 DDMIVEDEVYK
-445 NLRYIVNR
+445 NLRYIVDR

-465 YDDILQYGKGV
+465 YDDILKYGKGV

-600 HFQLPD
+600 HFQLPAA
-606 IEERKKLW
+606 EERRALW
-614 KKMFPEKAPRESD
+614 KKMLPDAAPREQD
-627 TNLDYFAGKFELSG
+627 INLDYFADKFELSG
-641 SEIKEVVVHAAYQ
+641 SEIKEVMVHAAYQ
-654 AASQNKAIGNKELA
+654 AARQNKAVGNKELA
-668 DAMKICMNKYG
+668 DAMMICMNKYG
-679 VTLTEE
+679 VTLTWE

>member
-1 MFMEKE
+1 MVKE

-13 GKYGGYESNR
+13 DVYGGYESDR
-23 AFMVDLYK
+23 AFMIDLYK

-40 NRQTGGNP
+40 RRQAGKNP
-48 LTTEEK
+48 LTAEEK
-54 DSIWIKLRLRLTDNI
+54 DRIWLKLRLRLTDNI
-69 DATAA
+69 DATSA
-74 PFLLHFWKYVQSEEP
+74 PFLLHFWKYIQTEEP
-89 SLYRILVLLAGGAC
+89 SLYRILKLLAGGAC
-103 HYSASYENVF
+103 HYSTAYENIF
-113 AKIAGNSK
+113 AEIAGNPK
-121 NVFATG
+121 NVFATE

-139 PVEARFAKGLR
+139 PVEVQFARGLR
-150 DKKLFRNDKNLWD
+150 DKKLFRDDKNLWD

-184 EIVLPETLVGKA
+184 ELSLPESLIGKA
-196 ELKDSFQ
+196 DLKSSFQ
-203 KIEWIGYMDIYDQI
+203 KTEWIGYTDVYEQI
-217 RTLIRENT
+217 HTLVRENT
-225 PVNIVITGK
+225 PINIVITGK
-234 SGCGKRSLVENIY
+234 DGCGKHSLIENIY
-247 QETGRKLL
+247 GETERKLL
-255 TFSWEDYE
+255 TFSWEAYE
-263 KSNDKQ
+263 NNNDRQ
-269 EFLQDAESFAEIVGA
+269 TFLQDAESFVEMVGA
-284 DVCILNYTKEQ
+284 DVCIFDYTAKQ
-295 TEEHIQERVSSAL
+295 TEELTQERMPSDF

-313 SLNHKKQKFIFTTEE
+313 SLNEHKHILIMTMEE
-328 NSRSILNALG
+328 KNRSVLSDIG
-338 NVIAL
+338 NMIMVR
-343 KMEIPTSEERIT
+343 MEIPTPEERIM
-355 AWEQL
+355 AWRQL
-360 LKKYESTEL
+360 LQKYESKEL
-369 SPETLG
+369 LPEVLG

-381 VGEIAAVLQ
+381 VGEIAAVLK
-390 NAFYVCRSRGREKL
+390 NAFYICCSHGK
-404 TEEDVIWAVRQKNAG
+404 TQITGEDIILAIRQKNSG
-419 ELGPFAEQQDPCFCW
+419 ELGPFAELQDPCFSW
-434 DDMIVEEEVHK
+434 DDMIVEDEVYK
-445 NLRYIVNR
+445 NLRYIVDR

-465 YDDILQYGKGV
+465 YDDILKYGKGV

-600 HFQLPD
+600 HFQLPAA
-606 IEERKKLW
+606 EERRALW
-614 KKMFPEKAPRESD
+614 KKMLPDAAPREQD
-627 TNLDYFAGKFELSG
+627 INLDYFADKFELSG
-641 SEIKEVVVHAAYQ
+641 SEIKEVMVHAAYQ
-654 AASQNKAIGNKELA
+654 AARQNKAVGNKELA
-668 DAMKICMNKYG
+668 DAMMICMNKYG
-679 VTLTEE
+679 VTLTWE

>member
-1 MFMEKE
+1 MEKE

-13 GKYGGYESNR
+13 DIYGGYESDR
-23 AFMVDLYK
+23 AFMIDLYK

-40 NRQTGGNP
+40 RRQAGKSP
-48 LTTEEK
+48 LTADEK
-54 DSIWIKLRLRLTDNI
+54 DRIWLKLRLRLTDNI
-69 DATAA
+69 DATSA
-74 PFLLHFWKYVQSEEP
+74 PFLLHFWKYIQTEEP
-89 SLYRILVLLAGGAC
+89 SLYRILKLLAGGAC
-103 HYSASYENVF
+103 HYSTAYENIF
-113 AKIAGNSK
+113 AEIAGNPK
-121 NVFATG
+121 NVFATE

-139 PVEARFAKGLR
+139 PVEVQFARGLR
-150 DKKLFRNDKNLWD
+150 DKKLFRDDKNLWD

-184 EIVLPETLVGKA
+184 ELSLPESLIGKA
-196 ELKDSFQ
+196 DLKSSFQ
-203 KIEWIGYMDIYDQI
+203 KTEWIGYTDIYEQI
-217 RTLIRENT
+217 HTLVRENT
-225 PVNIVITGK
+225 PINIVITGK
-234 SGCGKRSLVENIY
+234 DGCGKHSLIENIY
-247 QETGRKLL
+247 GETERKLL
-255 TFSWEDYE
+255 TFSWEAYE
-263 KSNDKQ
+263 NNNDRQ
-269 EFLQDAESFAEIVGA
+269 TFLQDAESFVEMVGA
-284 DVCILNYTKEQ
+284 DVCIFDYTAKQ
-295 TEEHIQERVSSAL
+295 TEELTQERMPSDF

-313 SLNHKKQKFIFTTEE
+313 SLNEHKHILIMTMEE
-328 NSRSILNALG
+328 KNRSVRNDIG
-338 NVIAL
+338 NVVMVR
-343 KMEIPTSEERIT
+343 MEIPTPEERIM
-355 AWEQL
+355 AWRQL
-360 LKKYESTEL
+360 LQKYESKEL
-369 SPETLG
+369 LPEVLG

-381 VGEIAAVLQ
+381 VGEIAAVLK
-390 NAFYVCRSRGREKL
+390 NAFYICCSHGK
-404 TEEDVIWAVRQKNAG
+404 TQITGEDIILAIRQKNSG
-419 ELGPFAEQQDPCFCW
+419 ELGPFAELQDPCFSW
-434 DDMIVEEEVHK
+434 DDMIVEDEVYK
-445 NLRYIVNR
+445 NLRYIVDR

-465 YDDILQYGKGV
+465 YDDILKYGKGV

-600 HFQLPD
+600 HFQLPAA
-606 IEERKKLW
+606 EERRALW
-614 KKMFPEKAPRESD
+614 KKMLPDAAPREQD
-627 TNLDYFAGKFELSG
+627 INLDYFADKFELSG
-641 SEIKEVVVHAAYQ
+641 SEIKEVMVHAAYQ
-654 AASQNKAIGNKELA
+654 AARQNKAVGNKELA
-668 DAMKICMNKYG
+668 DAMMICMNKYG
-679 VTLTEE
+679 VTLTWE

>member
-1 MFMEKE
+1 MEKE

-13 GKYGGYESNR
+13 DIYGGYESDR
-23 AFMVDLYK
+23 AFMIDLYK

-40 NRQTGGNP
+40 RRQAGKNP
-48 LTTEEK
+48 LTVEEK
-54 DSIWIKLRLRLTDNI
+54 DRIWLKLRLRLTDNI
-69 DATAA
+69 DATSA
-74 PFLLHFWKYVQSEEP
+74 PFLLHFWKYIQTEEP
-89 SLYRILVLLAGGAC
+89 SLYRILKLLAGGAC
-103 HYSASYENVF
+103 HYSTAYENIF
-113 AKIAGNSK
+113 AEIAGNPK
-121 NVFATG
+121 NVFATE

-139 PVEARFAKGLR
+139 PVEVQFARGLR
-150 DKKLFRNDKNLWD
+150 DKKLFRDDKNLWD

-184 EIVLPETLVGKA
+184 ELSLPESLIGKA
-196 ELKDSFQ
+196 DLKSSFQ
-203 KIEWIGYMDIYDQI
+203 KTEWIGYTDVYEQI
-217 RTLIRENT
+217 HTLVRKNT
-225 PVNIVITGK
+225 PINIVITGK
-234 SGCGKRSLVENIY
+234 DGCGKHSLIENIY
-247 QETGRKLL
+247 GETERKLL
-255 TFSWEDYE
+255 TFSWEVYE
-263 KSNDKQ
+263 NNNDRQ
-269 EFLQDAESFAEIVGA
+269 TFLQDAESFVEMVGA
-284 DVCILNYTKEQ
+284 DVCIFDYTAKQ
-295 TEEHIQERVSSAL
+295 TEELTQERMPSDF

-313 SLNHKKQKFIFTTEE
+313 SLNEHKHILIMTMEE
-328 NSRSILNALG
+328 KNRSVRNDIG
-338 NVIAL
+338 NVVMVR
-343 KMEIPTSEERIT
+343 MEIPTPEERIM
-355 AWEQL
+355 AWRQL
-360 LKKYESTEL
+360 LQKYESKEL
-369 SPETLG
+369 LPEVLG

-381 VGEIAAVLQ
+381 VGEIAAVLK
-390 NAFYVCRSRGREKL
+390 NAFYICCSHGK
-404 TEEDVIWAVRQKNAG
+404 TQITGEDIILAIRQKNSG
-419 ELGPFAEQQDPCFCW
+419 ELGPFAELQDPCFSW
-434 DDMIVEEEVHK
+434 DDMIVEDEVYK
-445 NLRYIVNR
+445 NLRYIVDR

-465 YDDILQYGKGV
+465 YDDILKYGKGV

-600 HFQLPD
+600 HFQLPAA
-606 IEERKKLW
+606 EERRALW
-614 KKMFPEKAPRESD
+614 KKMLPDAAPREQD
-627 TNLDYFAGKFELSG
+627 INLDYFADKFELSG
-641 SEIKEVVVHAAYQ
+641 SEIKEVMVHAAYQ
-654 AASQNKAIGNKELA
+654 AARQNKAVGNKELA
-668 DAMKICMNKYG
+668 DAMMICMNKYG
-679 VTLTEE
+679 VTLTWE

>member
-1 MFMEKE
+1 MEKE

-13 GKYGGYESNR
+13 DIYGGYESDR
-23 AFMVDLYK
+23 AFMIDLYK

-40 NRQTGGNP
+40 RRQAGKNP
-48 LTTEEK
+48 LTVEEK
-54 DSIWIKLRLRLTDNI
+54 DRIWLKLRLRLTDNI
-69 DATAA
+69 DATSA
-74 PFLLHFWKYVQSEEP
+74 PFLLHFWKYIQTEEP
-89 SLYRILVLLAGGAC
+89 SLYRILKLLAGGAC
-103 HYSASYENVF
+103 HYSTAYENIF
-113 AKIAGNSK
+113 AEIAGNPK
-121 NVFATG
+121 NVFATE

-139 PVEARFAKGLR
+139 PVEVQFARGLR
-150 DKKLFRNDKNLWD
+150 DKKLFRDDKNLWD

-184 EIVLPETLVGKA
+184 ELSLPESLIGKA
-196 ELKDSFQ
+196 DLKSSFQ
-203 KIEWIGYMDIYDQI
+203 KTEWIGYTDVYEQI
-217 RTLIRENT
+217 HTLVRENT
-225 PVNIVITGK
+225 PINIVITGK
-234 SGCGKRSLVENIY
+234 DGCGKHSLIENIY
-247 QETGRKLL
+247 GETERKLL
-255 TFSWEDYE
+255 TFSWEAYE
-263 KSNDKQ
+263 NNNDRQ
-269 EFLQDAESFAEIVGA
+269 TFLQDAESFVEMVGA
-284 DVCILNYTKEQ
+284 DVCIFDYTAKQ
-295 TEEHIQERVSSAL
+295 TEELTQERMPSDF

-313 SLNHKKQKFIFTTEE
+313 SLNEHKHILIMTMEE
-328 NSRSILNALG
+328 KNRSVRNDIG
-338 NVIAL
+338 NVVMVR
-343 KMEIPTSEERIT
+343 MEIPTPEERIM
-355 AWEQL
+355 AWRQL
-360 LKKYESTEL
+360 LQKYESKEL
-369 SPETLG
+369 LPEVLG

-381 VGEIAAVLQ
+381 VGEIAAVLK
-390 NAFYVCRSRGREKL
+390 NAFYICCSHGK
-404 TEEDVIWAVRQKNAG
+404 TQITGEDIILAIRQKNSG
-419 ELGPFAEQQDPCFCW
+419 ELGPFAELQDPCFSW
-434 DDMIVEEEVHK
+434 DDMIVEDEVYK
-445 NLRYIVNR
+445 NLRYIVDR

-465 YDDILQYGKGV
+465 YDDILKYGKGV

-600 HFQLPD
+600 HFQLPAA
-606 IEERKKLW
+606 EERRALW
-614 KKMFPEKAPRESD
+614 KKMLPDAAPREQD
-627 TNLDYFAGKFELSG
+627 INLDYFADKFELSG
-641 SEIKEVVVHAAYQ
+641 SEIKEVMVHAAYQ
-654 AASQNKAIGNKELA
+654 AARQNKAVGNKELA
-668 DAMKICMNKYG
+668 DAMMICMNKYG
-679 VTLTEE
+679 VTLTWE

>member
-1 MFMEKE
+1 MEKE

-13 GKYGGYESNR
+13 DVYGGYESDR
-23 AFMVDLYK
+23 EFMIDLYK

-40 NRQTGGNP
+40 SRQAEKNP
-48 LTTEEK
+48 LTVEEK
-54 DSIWIKLRLRLTDNI
+54 DRIWLKLRLRLTDNI
-69 DATAA
+69 DATSA
-74 PFLLHFWKYVQSEEP
+74 PFLLHFWKYIQAEDP
-89 SLYRILVLLAGGAC
+89 SLYRILKLLAGGAC
-103 HYSASYENVF
+103 HYSTSYENIF
-113 AKIAGNSK
+113 AEIAGNPK
-121 NVFATG
+121 NVFATE

-139 PVEARFAKGLR
+139 PVEVQFARGLQ
-150 DKKLFRNDKNLWD
+150 DKKLFRDDKNLWD

-184 EIVLPETLVGKA
+184 ELSLPESLIGKA
-196 ELKDSFQ
+196 DLKSSFQ
-203 KIEWIGYMDIYDQI
+203 KTEWIGYTDIYEQI
-217 RTLIRENT
+217 HTLVRENT
-225 PVNIVITGK
+225 PINIVITGK
-234 SGCGKRSLVENIY
+234 DGCGKHSLIENIY
-247 QETGRKLL
+247 GETERKLL
-255 TFSWEDYE
+255 TFSWEAYE
-263 KSNDKQ
+263 NNNDRQ
-269 EFLQDAESFAEIVGA
+269 TFLQDAESFVEMVGA
-284 DVCILNYTKEQ
+284 DVCIFDYTTKQ
-295 TEEHIQERVSSAL
+295 TEELMQERMPSDF

-313 SLNHKKQKFIFTTEE
+313 RLNENKHILIITMEE
-328 NSRSILNALG
+328 KNRSVLSDIG
-338 NVIAL
+338 NVVMVR
-343 KMEIPTSEERIT
+343 MEIPTPEERIM
-355 AWEQL
+355 AWRQL
-360 LKKYESTEL
+360 LQKYESKEL
-369 SPETLG
+369 SPEVLG

-381 VGEIAAVLQ
+381 VGEIAAVLK
-390 NAFYVCRSRGREKL
+390 NAFYICCSHGRTQITK
-404 TEEDVIWAVRQKNAG
+404 EDIILAISQKNSG
-419 ELGPFAEQQDPCFCW
+419 ELGPFAELQDPCFSW
-434 DDMIVEEEVHK
+434 DDMIVEDEVHK
-445 NLRYIVNR
+445 NLRYIVDR

-465 YDDILQYGKGV
+465 YDDILKYGKGV

-600 HFQLPD
+600 HFQLPAA
-606 IEERKKLW
+606 EERRALW
-614 KKMFPEKAPRESD
+614 KKMLPDAAPREQD
-627 TNLDYFAGKFELSG
+627 INLDYFADKFELSG
-641 SEIKEVVVHAAYQ
+641 SEIKEVMVHAAYQ
-654 AASQNKAIGNKELA
+654 AARQNKAVGNKELA
-668 DAMKICMNKYG
+668 DAMMICMNKYG
-679 VTLTEE
+679 VTLTWE

>member
-1 MFMEKE
+1 MEKE

-13 GKYGGYESNR
+13 DIYGGYESDR
-23 AFMVDLYK
+23 AFMIDLYK

-40 NRQTGGNP
+40 RRQAGKNP
-48 LTTEEK
+48 LTAEEK
-54 DSIWIKLRLRLTDNI
+54 DHIWLKLRLRLTDNI
-69 DATAA
+69 DATSA
-74 PFLLHFWKYVQSEEP
+74 PFLLHFWKYIQTEEP
-89 SLYRILVLLAGGAC
+89 SLYRILKLLAGGAC
-103 HYSASYENVF
+103 HYSTAYENIF
-113 AKIAGNSK
+113 AEIAGNPK
-121 NVFATG
+121 NVFATE

-139 PVEARFAKGLR
+139 PVEVQFARGLR
-150 DKKLFRNDKNLWD
+150 DKKLFRDDKDLWD

-184 EIVLPETLVGKA
+184 ELSLPESLIGKA
-196 ELKDSFQ
+196 DLKSSFQ
-203 KIEWIGYMDIYDQI
+203 KTEWIGYTDVYEQI
-217 RTLIRENT
+217 HTLVRENT
-225 PVNIVITGK
+225 PINIVITGK
-234 SGCGKRSLVENIY
+234 DGCGKHSLIENIY
-247 QETGRKLL
+247 GETERKLL
-255 TFSWEDYE
+255 TFSWEAYE
-263 KSNDKQ
+263 NNNDRQ
-269 EFLQDAESFAEIVGA
+269 TFLQDAESFVEMVGA
-284 DVCILNYTKEQ
+284 DVCIFDYTAKQ
-295 TEEHIQERVSSAL
+295 TEELTQERMPSDF

-313 SLNHKKQKFIFTTEE
+313 RLNEHKHILIMTMEE
-328 NSRSILNALG
+328 KNRSVRNDIG
-338 NVIAL
+338 NVVMVR
-343 KMEIPTSEERIT
+343 MEIPTPEERIM
-355 AWEQL
+355 AWRQL
-360 LKKYESTEL
+360 LQKYESKEL
-369 SPETLG
+369 SPEVLG

-381 VGEIAAVLQ
+381 VGEIAAVLK
-390 NAFYVCRSRGREKL
+390 NAFYICCSHGK
-404 TEEDVIWAVRQKNAG
+404 TQITGEDIILAIRQKNAG
-419 ELGPFAEQQDPCFCW
+419 ELGPFAELQDPCFGW

-445 NLRYIVNR
+445 NLRYIVDR

-465 YDDILQYGKGV
+465 YDDILKYGKGV

-600 HFQLPD
+600 HFQLPAA
-606 IEERKKLW
+606 EERRALW
-614 KKMFPEKAPRESD
+614 KKMLPDAAPREQD
-627 TNLDYFAGKFELSG
+627 INLDYFADKFELSG
-641 SEIKEVVVHAAYQ
+641 SEIKEVMVHAAYQ
-654 AASQNKAIGNKELA
+654 AARQNKAVGNKELA
-668 DAMKICMNKYG
+668 DAMMICMNKYG
-679 VTLTEE
+679 VTLTWE

>member
-1 MFMEKE
+1 MEKE

-13 GKYGGYESNR
+13 DIYGGYESDR
-23 AFMVDLYK
+23 AFMIDLYK

-40 NRQTGGNP
+40 RRQAGKNP
-48 LTTEEK
+48 LTVEEK
-54 DSIWIKLRLRLTDNI
+54 DRIWLKLRLRLTDNI
-69 DATAA
+69 DATSA
-74 PFLLHFWKYVQSEEP
+74 PFLLHFWKYIQTEEP
-89 SLYRILVLLAGGAC
+89 SLYRILKLLAGGAC
-103 HYSASYENVF
+103 HYSTVYENIF
-113 AKIAGNSK
+113 AEIAGNPK
-121 NVFATG
+121 NVFATE

-139 PVEARFAKGLR
+139 PVEVQFARGLR
-150 DKKLFRNDKNLWD
+150 DKKLFRDDKNLWD

-184 EIVLPETLVGKA
+184 ELSLPESLIGKA
-196 ELKDSFQ
+196 DLKSSFQ
-203 KIEWIGYMDIYDQI
+203 KTDWIGYTDVYEQI
-217 RTLIRENT
+217 HTLVRENT
-225 PVNIVITGK
+225 PINIVITGK
-234 SGCGKRSLVENIY
+234 EGCGKHSLIENIY
-247 QETGRKLL
+247 GETERKLL
-255 TFSWEDYE
+255 TFSWEAYE
-263 KSNDKQ
+263 NNNDRQ
-269 EFLQDAESFAEIVGA
+269 TFLQDAESFVEMVGA
-284 DVCILNYTKEQ
+284 DVCIFDYTAKQ
-295 TEEHIQERVSSAL
+295 TEELTQERMPSDF

-313 SLNHKKQKFIFTTEE
+313 SLNEHKHILIMTMEE
-328 NSRSILNALG
+328 KNRSVRNDIG
-338 NVIAL
+338 NVVMVR
-343 KMEIPTSEERIT
+343 MEIPTPEERIM
-355 AWEQL
+355 AWRQL
-360 LKKYESTEL
+360 LQKYESKEL
-369 SPETLG
+369 LPEVLG

-381 VGEIAAVLQ
+381 VGEIAAVLK
-390 NAFYVCRSRGREKL
+390 NAFYICCSHGK
-404 TEEDVIWAVRQKNAG
+404 TQITGEDIILAIRQKNSG
-419 ELGPFAEQQDPCFCW
+419 ELGPFAELQDPCFSW
-434 DDMIVEEEVHK
+434 DDMIVEDEVYK
-445 NLRYIVNR
+445 NLRYIVDR

-465 YDDILQYGKGV
+465 YDDILKYGKGV

-600 HFQLPD
+600 HFQLPAA
-606 IEERKKLW
+606 EERRALW
-614 KKMFPEKAPRESD
+614 KKMLPDAAPREQD
-627 TNLDYFAGKFELSG
+627 INLDYFADKFELSG
-641 SEIKEVVVHAAYQ
+641 SEIKEVMVHAAYQ
-654 AASQNKAIGNKELA
+654 AARQNKAVGNKELA
-668 DAMKICMNKYG
+668 DAMMICMNKYG
-679 VTLTEE
+679 VTLTWE

>member
-1 MFMEKE
+1 MEKE

-13 GKYGGYESNR
+13 DIYGGYESDR
-23 AFMVDLYK
+23 VFMIDLYK

-40 NRQTGGNP
+40 RRQAGKNP
-48 LTTEEK
+48 LTVEEK
-54 DSIWIKLRLRLTDNI
+54 DRIWLKLRLRLTDNI
-69 DATAA
+69 DATSA
-74 PFLLHFWKYVQSEEP
+74 PFLLHFWQYIQTEEP
-89 SLYRILVLLAGGAC
+89 SLYRILKLLAGGAC
-103 HYSASYENVF
+103 HYSTAYENIF
-113 AKIAGNSK
+113 AEIAGNPK
-121 NVFATG
+121 NVFATE

-139 PVEARFAKGLR
+139 PVEVQFARGLR
-150 DKKLFRNDKNLWD
+150 DKKLFRDDKNLWD

-184 EIVLPETLVGKA
+184 ELSLPESLIGKA
-196 ELKDSFQ
+196 DLKSSFQ
-203 KIEWIGYMDIYDQI
+203 KTDWIGYTDVYEQI
-217 RTLIRENT
+217 HTLVRKNT
-225 PVNIVITGK
+225 PINIVITGK
-234 SGCGKRSLVENIY
+234 DGCGKHSLIENIY
-247 QETGRKLL
+247 GETGRKLL
-255 TFSWEDYE
+255 TFSWEAYE
-263 KSNDKQ
+263 NNNDRQ
-269 EFLQDAESFAEIVGA
+269 TFLQDAESFVEMVGA
-284 DVCILNYTKEQ
+284 DVCIFDYTAKQ
-295 TEEHIQERVSSAL
+295 TEELTQERMPSDF

-313 SLNHKKQKFIFTTEE
+313 SLNEHKHILIMTMEE
-328 NSRSILNALG
+328 KNRSVRNDIG
-338 NVIAL
+338 NVVMVR
-343 KMEIPTSEERIT
+343 MEIPTPEERIM
-355 AWEQL
+355 AWRQL
-360 LKKYESTEL
+360 LQKYESKEL
-369 SPETLG
+369 LPEVLG

-381 VGEIAAVLQ
+381 VGEIAAVLK
-390 NAFYVCRSRGREKL
+390 NAFYICCSHGK
-404 TEEDVIWAVRQKNAG
+404 TQITGEDIILAIRQKNSG
-419 ELGPFAEQQDPCFCW
+419 ELGPFAELQDPCFSW
-434 DDMIVEEEVHK
+434 DDMIVEDEVYK
-445 NLRYIVNR
+445 NLRYIVDR

-465 YDDILQYGKGV
+465 YDDILKYGKGV

-600 HFQLPD
+600 HFQLPAA
-606 IEERKKLW
+606 EERRALW
-614 KKMFPEKAPRESD
+614 KKMLPDAAPREQD
-627 TNLDYFAGKFELSG
+627 INLDYFADKFELSG
-641 SEIKEVVVHAAYQ
+641 SEIKEVMVHAAYQ
-654 AASQNKAIGNKELA
+654 AARQNKAVGNKELA
-668 DAMKICMNKYG
+668 DAMMICMNKYG
-679 VTLTEE
+679 VTLTWE

>member
-1 MFMEKE
+1 MVKE

-13 GKYGGYESNR
+13 DVYGGYESDR
-23 AFMVDLYK
+23 AFMIDLYK

-40 NRQTGGNP
+40 RRQAGKNP
-48 LTTEEK
+48 LTAEEK
-54 DSIWIKLRLRLTDNI
+54 DRIWLKLRLRLTDNI
-69 DATAA
+69 DATSA
-74 PFLLHFWKYVQSEEP
+74 PFLLHFWKYIQTEEP
-89 SLYRILVLLAGGAC
+89 SLYRILKLLAGGAC
-103 HYSASYENVF
+103 HYSTAYENIF
-113 AKIAGNSK
+113 AEIAGNPK
-121 NVFATG
+121 NVFATE

-139 PVEARFAKGLR
+139 PVEVQFARGLR
-150 DKKLFRNDKNLWD
+150 DKKLFRDDKNLWD

-184 EIVLPETLVGKA
+184 ELSLPESLIGKA
-196 ELKDSFQ
+196 DLKSSFQ
-203 KIEWIGYMDIYDQI
+203 KTEWIGYTDVYEQI
-217 RTLIRENT
+217 HTLVRENT
-225 PVNIVITGK
+225 PINIVITGK
-234 SGCGKRSLVENIY
+234 DGCGKHSLIENIY
-247 QETGRKLL
+247 GETERKLL
-255 TFSWEDYE
+255 TFSWEAYE
-263 KSNDKQ
+263 NNNDRQ
-269 EFLQDAESFAEIVGA
+269 TFLQDAESFVEMVGA
-284 DVCILNYTKEQ
+284 DVCIFDHTAKQ
-295 TEEHIQERVSSAL
+295 TEELTQERMPSDF

-313 SLNHKKQKFIFTTEE
+313 SLNEHKHILIMTMEE
-328 NSRSILNALG
+328 KNRSVRNDIG
-338 NVIAL
+338 NVVMVR
-343 KMEIPTSEERIT
+343 MEIPTPEERIM
-355 AWEQL
+355 AWRQL
-360 LKKYESTEL
+360 LQKYESKEL
-369 SPETLG
+369 LPEVLG

-381 VGEIAAVLQ
+381 VGEIAAVLK
-390 NAFYVCRSRGREKL
+390 NAFYICCSHGK
-404 TEEDVIWAVRQKNAG
+404 TQITGEDIILAIRQKNSG
-419 ELGPFAEQQDPCFCW
+419 ELGPFAELQDPCFSW
-434 DDMIVEEEVHK
+434 DDMIVEDEVYK
-445 NLRYIVNR
+445 NLRYIVDR

-465 YDDILQYGKGV
+465 YDDILKYGKGV

-600 HFQLPD
+600 HFQLPAA
-606 IEERKKLW
+606 EERRALW
-614 KKMFPEKAPRESD
+614 KKMLPDAAPREQD
-627 TNLDYFAGKFELSG
+627 INLDYFADKFELSG
-641 SEIKEVVVHAAYQ
+641 SEIKEVMVHAAYQ
-654 AASQNKAIGNKELA
+654 AARQNKAVGNKELA
-668 DAMKICMNKYG
+668 DAMMICMNKYG
-679 VTLTEE
+679 VTLTWE

>member
-1 MFMEKE
+1 MEKE

-13 GKYGGYESNR
+13 DIYGGYESDR
-23 AFMVDLYK
+23 AFMIDLYK

-40 NRQTGGNP
+40 RRQAGKSP
-48 LTTEEK
+48 LTADEK
-54 DSIWIKLRLRLTDNI
+54 DRIWLKLRLRLTDNI
-69 DATAA
+69 DATSA
-74 PFLLHFWKYVQSEEP
+74 PFLLHFWKYIQTEEP
-89 SLYRILVLLAGGAC
+89 SLYRILKLLAGGAC
-103 HYSASYENVF
+103 HYSTAYENIF
-113 AKIAGNSK
+113 AEIAGNPK
-121 NVFATG
+121 NVFATE

-139 PVEARFAKGLR
+139 PVEVQFARGLR
-150 DKKLFRNDKNLWD
+150 DKKLFRDDKNLWD

-184 EIVLPETLVGKA
+184 ELSLPESLIGKA
-196 ELKDSFQ
+196 DLKSSFQ
-203 KIEWIGYMDIYDQI
+203 KTEWIGYTDVYEQI
-217 RTLIRENT
+217 HTLVRKNT
-225 PVNIVITGK
+225 PINIVITGK
-234 SGCGKRSLVENIY
+234 DGCGKHSLIENIY
-247 QETGRKLL
+247 GETERKLL
-255 TFSWEDYE
+255 TFSWEAYE
-263 KSNDKQ
+263 NNNDRQ
-269 EFLQDAESFAEIVGA
+269 TFLQDAESFVEMVGA
-284 DVCILNYTKEQ
+284 DVCIFDYTAKQ
-295 TEEHIQERVSSAL
+295 TEELTQERMPSDF

-313 SLNHKKQKFIFTTEE
+313 SLNEHKHILIMTMEE
-328 NSRSILNALG
+328 KNRSVRNDIG
-338 NVIAL
+338 NVVMVR
-343 KMEIPTSEERIT
+343 MEIPTPEERIM
-355 AWEQL
+355 AWRQL
-360 LKKYESTEL
+360 LQKYESKEL
-369 SPETLG
+369 LPEVLG

-381 VGEIAAVLQ
+381 VGEIAAVLK
-390 NAFYVCRSRGREKL
+390 NAFYICCSHGK
-404 TEEDVIWAVRQKNAG
+404 TQITGEDIILAIRQKNSG
-419 ELGPFAEQQDPCFCW
+419 ELGPFAELQDPCFSW
-434 DDMIVEEEVHK
+434 DDMIVEDEVYK
-445 NLRYIVNR
+445 NLRYIVDR

-465 YDDILQYGKGV
+465 YDDILKYGKGV

-600 HFQLPD
+600 HFQLPAA
-606 IEERKKLW
+606 EERRALW
-614 KKMFPEKAPRESD
+614 KKMLPDAAPREQD
-627 TNLDYFAGKFELSG
+627 INLDYFADKFELSG
-641 SEIKEVVVHAAYQ
+641 SEIKEVMVHAAYQ
-654 AASQNKAIGNKELA
+654 AARQNKAVGNKELA
-668 DAMKICMNKYG
+668 DAMMICMNKYG
-679 VTLTEE
+679 VTLTWE

>member
-1 MFMEKE
+1 MEKE

-13 GKYGGYESNR
+13 DIYGGYESDR
-23 AFMVDLYK
+23 AFMIDLYK

-40 NRQTGGNP
+40 RRQAGKNP
-48 LTTEEK
+48 LTVEEK
-54 DSIWIKLRLRLTDNI
+54 DRIWLKLRLRLTDNI
-69 DATAA
+69 DATSA
-74 PFLLHFWKYVQSEEP
+74 PFLLHFWKYIQTEGP
-89 SLYRILVLLAGGAC
+89 SLYRILKLLAGGAC
-103 HYSASYENVF
+103 HYSTAYENIF
-113 AKIAGNSK
+113 AEIAGNPK
-121 NVFATG
+121 NVFATE

-139 PVEARFAKGLR
+139 PVEVQFARGLR
-150 DKKLFRNDKNLWD
+150 DKKLFRDDKNLWD

-184 EIVLPETLVGKA
+184 ELSLPESLIGKA
-196 ELKDSFQ
+196 DLKSSFQ
-203 KIEWIGYMDIYDQI
+203 RTEWIGYTDVYEQI
-217 RTLIRENT
+217 HTLVRKNT
-225 PVNIVITGK
+225 PINIVITGK
-234 SGCGKRSLVENIY
+234 DGCGKHSLIENIY
-247 QETGRKLL
+247 GETERKLL
-255 TFSWEDYE
+255 TFSWEAYE
-263 KSNDKQ
+263 NNNDRQ
-269 EFLQDAESFAEIVGA
+269 TFLQDAESFVEMVGA
-284 DVCILNYTKEQ
+284 DVCIFDYTAKQ
-295 TEEHIQERVSSAL
+295 TEELTQERMPSDF

-313 SLNHKKQKFIFTTEE
+313 SLNEHKHILIMTMEE
-328 NSRSILNALG
+328 KNRSVRNDIG
-338 NVIAL
+338 NVVMVR
-343 KMEIPTSEERIT
+343 MEIPTPEERIM
-355 AWEQL
+355 AWRQL
-360 LKKYESTEL
+360 LQKYESKEL
-369 SPETLG
+369 LPEVLG

-381 VGEIAAVLQ
+381 VGEIAAVLK
-390 NAFYVCRSRGREKL
+390 NAFYICCSHGK
-404 TEEDVIWAVRQKNAG
+404 TQITGEDIILAIRQKNSG
-419 ELGPFAEQQDPCFCW
+419 ELGPFAELQDPCFSW
-434 DDMIVEEEVHK
+434 DDMIVEDEVYK
-445 NLRYIVNR
+445 NLRYIVDR

-465 YDDILQYGKGV
+465 YDDILKYGKGV

-600 HFQLPD
+600 HFQLPAA
-606 IEERKKLW
+606 EERRALW
-614 KKMFPEKAPRESD
+614 KKMLPDAAPREQD
-627 TNLDYFAGKFELSG
+627 INLDYFADKFELSG
-641 SEIKEVVVHAAYQ
+641 SEIKEVMVHAAYQ
-654 AASQNKAIGNKELA
+654 AARQNKAVGNKELA
-668 DAMKICMNKYG
+668 DAMMICMNKYG
-679 VTLTEE
+679 VTLTWE

>member
-1 MFMEKE
+1 MVKE

-13 GKYGGYESNR
+13 DVYGGYESDR
-23 AFMVDLYK
+23 AFMIDLYK

-40 NRQTGGNP
+40 RRQAGKNP
-48 LTTEEK
+48 LTAEEK
-54 DSIWIKLRLRLTDNI
+54 DHIWLKLRLRLTDNI
-69 DATAA
+69 DATSA
-74 PFLLHFWKYVQSEEP
+74 PFLLHFWKYIQTEEP
-89 SLYRILVLLAGGAC
+89 SLYRILKLLAGGAC
-103 HYSASYENVF
+103 HYSTAYENIF
-113 AKIAGNSK
+113 AEIAGNPK
-121 NVFATG
+121 NVFATE

-139 PVEARFAKGLR
+139 PVEVQFARGLR
-150 DKKLFRNDKNLWD
+150 DKKLFRDDKNLWD

-184 EIVLPETLVGKA
+184 ELSLPESLIGKA
-196 ELKDSFQ
+196 DLKNSFQ
-203 KIEWIGYMDIYDQI
+203 KTEWIGYTDVYEQI
-217 RTLIRENT
+217 HTLVRENT
-225 PVNIVITGK
+225 PINIVITGK
-234 SGCGKRSLVENIY
+234 DGCGKHSLIENIY
-247 QETGRKLL
+247 GETERKLL
-255 TFSWEDYE
+255 TFSWEAYE
-263 KSNDKQ
+263 NNNDRQ
-269 EFLQDAESFAEIVGA
+269 TFLQDAESFVEMVGA
-284 DVCILNYTKEQ
+284 DVCIFDYTAKQ
-295 TEEHIQERVSSAL
+295 TEELTQERMPSDF

-313 SLNHKKQKFIFTTEE
+313 SLNEHKHILIMTMEE
-328 NSRSILNALG
+328 KNRSVRNDIG
-338 NVIAL
+338 NVVMVR
-343 KMEIPTSEERIT
+343 MEIPTPEERIM
-355 AWEQL
+355 AWRQL
-360 LKKYESTEL
+360 LQKYESKEL
-369 SPETLG
+369 LPEVLG

-381 VGEIAAVLQ
+381 VGEIAAVLK
-390 NAFYVCRSRGREKL
+390 NAFYICCSHGK
-404 TEEDVIWAVRQKNAG
+404 TQITGEDIILAIRQKNSG
-419 ELGPFAEQQDPCFCW
+419 ELGPFAELQDPCFSW
-434 DDMIVEEEVHK
+434 DDMIVEDEVYK
-445 NLRYIVNR
+445 NLRYIVDR

-465 YDDILQYGKGV
+465 YDDILKYGKGV

-600 HFQLPD
+600 HFQLPAA
-606 IEERKKLW
+606 EERRALW
-614 KKMFPEKAPRESD
+614 KKMLPDAAPREQD
-627 TNLDYFAGKFELSG
+627 INLDYFADKFELSG
-641 SEIKEVVVHAAYQ
+641 SEIKEVMVHAAYQ
-654 AASQNKAIGNKELA
+654 AARQNKAVGNKELA
-668 DAMKICMNKYG
+668 DAMMICMNKYG
-679 VTLTEE
+679 VTLTWE

>member
-1 MFMEKE
+1 MEKE

-13 GKYGGYESNR
+13 DIYGGYESDR
-23 AFMVDLYK
+23 AFMIDLYK

-40 NRQTGGNP
+40 RRQAGKNP
-48 LTTEEK
+48 LTAEEK
-54 DSIWIKLRLRLTDNI
+54 DRIWLKLRLRLTDNI
-69 DATAA
+69 DATSA
-74 PFLLHFWKYVQSEEP
+74 PFLLHFWKYIQTEEP
-89 SLYRILVLLAGGAC
+89 SLYRILKLLAGGAC
-103 HYSASYENVF
+103 HYSTAYENIF
-113 AKIAGNSK
+113 AEIAGNPK
-121 NVFATG
+121 NVFATE

-139 PVEARFAKGLR
+139 PVEVQFARGLR
-150 DKKLFRNDKNLWD
+150 DKKLFRDDKNLWD

-184 EIVLPETLVGKA
+184 ELSLPESLIGKA
-196 ELKDSFQ
+196 DLKSSFQ
-203 KIEWIGYMDIYDQI
+203 KTEWIGYTDVYEQI
-217 RTLIRENT
+217 HTLVRENT
-225 PVNIVITGK
+225 PINIVITGK
-234 SGCGKRSLVENIY
+234 DGCGKHSLIENIY
-247 QETGRKLL
+247 GETERKLL
-255 TFSWEDYE
+255 TFSWEAYE
-263 KSNDKQ
+263 NNNDRQ
-269 EFLQDAESFAEIVGA
+269 TFLQDAESFVEMVGA
-284 DVCILNYTKEQ
+284 DVCIFDYTAKQ
-295 TEEHIQERVSSAL
+295 TEELTQERMPSDF

-313 SLNHKKQKFIFTTEE
+313 SLNEHKHILIMTMEE
-328 NSRSILNALG
+328 KNRSVLSDIG
-338 NVIAL
+338 NMIMVR
-343 KMEIPTSEERIT
+343 MEIPTPEERIM
-355 AWEQL
+355 AWRQL
-360 LKKYESTEL
+360 LQKYESKEL
-369 SPETLG
+369 LPEVLG

-381 VGEIAAVLQ
+381 VGEIAAVLK
-390 NAFYVCRSRGREKL
+390 NAFYICCSHGK
-404 TEEDVIWAVRQKNAG
+404 TQITGEDIILAIRQKNSG
-419 ELGPFAEQQDPCFCW
+419 ELGPFAELQDPCFSW
-434 DDMIVEEEVHK
+434 DDMIVEDEVYK
-445 NLRYIVNR
+445 NLRYIVDR

-465 YDDILQYGKGV
+465 YDDILKYGKGV

-600 HFQLPD
+600 HFQLPAA
-606 IEERKKLW
+606 EERRALW
-614 KKMFPEKAPRESD
+614 KKMLPDAAPREQD
-627 TNLDYFAGKFELSG
+627 INLDYFADKFELSG
-641 SEIKEVVVHAAYQ
+641 SEIKEVMVHAAYQ
-654 AASQNKAIGNKELA
+654 AARQNKAVGNKELA
-668 DAMKICMNKYG
+668 DAMMICMNKYG
-679 VTLTEE
+679 VTLTWE

>member
-1 MFMEKE
+1 MEKE

-13 GKYGGYESNR
+13 DVYGGYESDR
-23 AFMVDLYK
+23 AFMIDLYK

-40 NRQTGGNP
+40 RRQAGKSP
-48 LTTEEK
+48 LTADEK
-54 DSIWIKLRLRLTDNI
+54 DRIWLKLRLRLTDNI
-69 DATAA
+69 DATSA
-74 PFLLHFWKYVQSEEP
+74 PFLLHFWKYIQTEEP
-89 SLYRILVLLAGGAC
+89 SLYRILKLLAGGAC
-103 HYSASYENVF
+103 HYSTAYENIF
-113 AKIAGNSK
+113 AEIAGNPK
-121 NVFATG
+121 NVFATE

-139 PVEARFAKGLR
+139 PVEVQFARGLR
-150 DKKLFRNDKNLWD
+150 DKKLFRDDKNLWD

-184 EIVLPETLVGKA
+184 ELSLPESLIGKA
-196 ELKDSFQ
+196 DLKSSFQ
-203 KIEWIGYMDIYDQI
+203 KTEWIGYADVYEQI
-217 RTLIRENT
+217 HTLVRENT
-225 PVNIVITGK
+225 PINIVITGK
-234 SGCGKRSLVENIY
+234 DGCGKHSLIENIY
-247 QETGRKLL
+247 GETERKLL
-255 TFSWEDYE
+255 TFSWEAYE
-263 KSNDKQ
+263 NNNDRQ
-269 EFLQDAESFAEIVGA
+269 TFLQDAESFVEMVGA
-284 DVCILNYTKEQ
+284 DVCIFDYTAKQ
-295 TEEHIQERVSSAL
+295 TEELTQERMPSDF

-313 SLNHKKQKFIFTTEE
+313 SLNEHKHILIMTMEE
-328 NSRSILNALG
+328 KNRSVRNDIG
-338 NVIAL
+338 NVVMVR
-343 KMEIPTSEERIT
+343 MEIPTPEERIM
-355 AWEQL
+355 AWRQL
-360 LKKYESTEL
+360 LQKYESKEL
-369 SPETLG
+369 LPEVLG

-381 VGEIAAVLQ
+381 VGEIAAVLK
-390 NAFYVCRSRGREKL
+390 NAFYICCSHGK
-404 TEEDVIWAVRQKNAG
+404 TQITGEDIILAIRQKNSG
-419 ELGPFAEQQDPCFCW
+419 ELGPFAELQDPCFSW
-434 DDMIVEEEVHK
+434 DDMIVEDEVHK
-445 NLRYIVNR
+445 NLRYIVDR

-465 YDDILQYGKGV
+465 YDDILKYGKGV

-545 FSKRTE
+545 FSKRTD

-600 HFQLPD
+600 HFQLPAA
-606 IEERKKLW
+606 EERRALW
-614 KKMFPEKAPRESD
+614 KKMLPDAAPREQD
-627 TNLDYFAGKFELSG
+627 INLDYFADKFELSG
-641 SEIKEVVVHAAYQ
+641 SEIKEVMVHAAYQ
-654 AASQNKAIGNKELA
+654 AARQNKAVGNKELA
-668 DAMKICMNKYG
+668 DAMMICMNKYG
-679 VTLTEE
+679 VTLTWE

>member
-1 MFMEKE
+1 MVKE

-13 GKYGGYESNR
+13 DVYGGYESDR
-23 AFMVDLYK
+23 AFMIDLYK

-40 NRQTGGNP
+40 RRQAGKNP
-48 LTTEEK
+48 LTAEEK
-54 DSIWIKLRLRLTDNI
+54 DRIWLKLRLRLTDNI
-69 DATAA
+69 DATSA
-74 PFLLHFWKYVQSEEP
+74 PFLLHFWKYIQTEEP
-89 SLYRILVLLAGGAC
+89 SLYRILKLLAGGAC
-103 HYSASYENVF
+103 HYSTAYENIF
-113 AKIAGNSK
+113 AEIAGNPK
-121 NVFATG
+121 NVFATE

-139 PVEARFAKGLR
+139 PVEVQFARGLR
-150 DKKLFRNDKNLWD
+150 DKKLFRDDKNLWD

-184 EIVLPETLVGKA
+184 ELSLPESLIGKA
-196 ELKDSFQ
+196 DLKSSFQ
-203 KIEWIGYMDIYDQI
+203 KTEWIGYTDVYEQI
-217 RTLIRENT
+217 HTLVRENT
-225 PVNIVITGK
+225 PINIVITGK
-234 SGCGKRSLVENIY
+234 DGCGKHSLIENIY
-247 QETGRKLL
+247 GETERKLL
-255 TFSWEDYE
+255 TFSWEAYE
-263 KSNDKQ
+263 NNNDRQ
-269 EFLQDAESFAEIVGA
+269 TFLQDAESFVEMVGA
-284 DVCILNYTKEQ
+284 DVCIFDYTAKQ
-295 TEEHIQERVSSAL
+295 TEELTQERMPSDFSS
-308 SGFVK
+308 FVK
-313 SLNHKKQKFIFTTEE
+313 SLNEHKHILIMTMEE
-328 NSRSILNALG
+328 KNRSVRNDIG
-338 NVIAL
+338 NVVMVR
-343 KMEIPTSEERIT
+343 MEIPTPEERIM
-355 AWEQL
+355 AWRQL
-360 LKKYESTEL
+360 LQKYESKEL
-369 SPETLG
+369 LPEVLG

-381 VGEIAAVLQ
+381 VGEIAAVLK
-390 NAFYVCRSRGREKL
+390 NAFYICCSHGK
-404 TEEDVIWAVRQKNAG
+404 TQITGEDIILAIRQKNSG
-419 ELGPFAEQQDPCFCW
+419 ELGPFAELQDPCFSW
-434 DDMIVEEEVHK
+434 DDMIVEDEVYK
-445 NLRYIVNR
+445 NLRYIVDR

-465 YDDILQYGKGV
+465 YDDILKYGKGV

-600 HFQLPD
+600 HFQLPAA
-606 IEERKKLW
+606 EERRALW
-614 KKMFPEKAPRESD
+614 KKMLPDAAPREQD
-627 TNLDYFAGKFELSG
+627 INLDYFADKFELSG
-641 SEIKEVVVHAAYQ
+641 SEIKEVMVHAAYQ
-654 AASQNKAIGNKELA
+654 AARQNKAVGNKELA
-668 DAMKICMNKYG
+668 DAMMICMNKYG
-679 VTLTEE
+679 VTLTWE

>member
-1 MFMEKE
+1 MEKE

-13 GKYGGYESNR
+13 DIYGGYESDR
-23 AFMVDLYK
+23 AFMIDLYK

-40 NRQTGGNP
+40 RRQAGKNP
-48 LTTEEK
+48 LTVEEK
-54 DSIWIKLRLRLTDNI
+54 DRIWLKLRLRLTDNI
-69 DATAA
+69 DATSA
-74 PFLLHFWKYVQSEEP
+74 PFLLHFWKYIQTEEP
-89 SLYRILVLLAGGAC
+89 SLYRILKLLAGGAC
-103 HYSASYENVF
+103 HYSTAYENIF
-113 AKIAGNSK
+113 AEIAGNPK
-121 NVFATG
+121 NVFATE

-139 PVEARFAKGLR
+139 PVEVQFARGFR
-150 DKKLFRNDKNLWD
+150 DKKLFRDDKNLWD

-184 EIVLPETLVGKA
+184 ELSLPESLIGKA
-196 ELKDSFQ
+196 DLKSSFQ
-203 KIEWIGYMDIYDQI
+203 KTEWIGYTDVYEQI
-217 RTLIRENT
+217 HTLVRKNT
-225 PVNIVITGK
+225 PINIVITGK
-234 SGCGKRSLVENIY
+234 DGCGKHSLIENIY
-247 QETGRKLL
+247 GETERKLL
-255 TFSWEDYE
+255 TFSWEAYE
-263 KSNDKQ
+263 NNNDRQ
-269 EFLQDAESFAEIVGA
+269 TFLQDAESFVEMVGA
-284 DVCILNYTKEQ
+284 DVCIFDYTAKQ
-295 TEEHIQERVSSAL
+295 TEELTQERMPSDF

-313 SLNHKKQKFIFTTEE
+313 SLNEHKHILIMTMEE
-328 NSRSILNALG
+328 KNRSVRNDIG
-338 NVIAL
+338 NVVMVR
-343 KMEIPTSEERIT
+343 MEIPTPEERIM
-355 AWEQL
+355 AWRQL
-360 LKKYESTEL
+360 LQKYESKEL
-369 SPETLG
+369 LPEVLG

-381 VGEIAAVLQ
+381 VGEIAAVLK
-390 NAFYVCRSRGREKL
+390 NAFYICCSHGK
-404 TEEDVIWAVRQKNAG
+404 TQITGEDIILAIRQKNSG
-419 ELGPFAEQQDPCFCW
+419 ELGPFAELQDPCFSW
-434 DDMIVEEEVHK
+434 DDMIVEDEVYK
-445 NLRYIVNR
+445 NLRYIVDR

-465 YDDILQYGKGV
+465 YDDILKYGKGV

-600 HFQLPD
+600 HFQLPAA
-606 IEERKKLW
+606 EERRALW
-614 KKMFPEKAPRESD
+614 KKMLPDAAPREQD
-627 TNLDYFAGKFELSG
+627 INLDYFADKFELSG
-641 SEIKEVVVHAAYQ
+641 SEIKEVMVHAAYQ
-654 AASQNKAIGNKELA
+654 AARQNKAVGNKELA
-668 DAMKICMNKYG
+668 DAMMICMNKYG
-679 VTLTEE
+679 VTLTWE

>member
-1 MFMEKE
+1 MVKE

-13 GKYGGYESNR
+13 DVYGGYESDR
-23 AFMVDLYK
+23 AFMIDLYK

-40 NRQTGGNP
+40 RRQAGKNP
-48 LTTEEK
+48 LTAEEK
-54 DSIWIKLRLRLTDNI
+54 DRIWLKLRLRLTDNI
-69 DATAA
+69 DATSA
-74 PFLLHFWKYVQSEEP
+74 PFLLHFWKYIQTEEP
-89 SLYRILVLLAGGAC
+89 SLYRILKLLAGGAC
-103 HYSASYENVF
+103 HYSTSYENIF
-113 AKIAGNSK
+113 AEIAGNPK
-121 NVFATG
+121 NVFATE

-139 PVEARFAKGLR
+139 PVEVQFARGLR
-150 DKKLFRNDKNLWD
+150 DKKLFRDDNNLWE
-163 YSSCKRTPLV
+163 YSSCKRAPLV

-184 EIVLPETLVGKA
+184 QLSLPESLIGKA
-196 ELKDSFQ
+196 DLKSSFQ
-203 KIEWIGYMDIYDQI
+203 KTEWIGYTDVYEQI
-217 RTLIRENT
+217 HTLVRENT
-225 PVNIVITGK
+225 PINIVITGK
-234 SGCGKRSLVENIY
+234 DGCGKHSLIENIY
-247 QETGRKLL
+247 GETERKLL
-255 TFSWEDYE
+255 TFSWEAYE
-263 KSNDKQ
+263 NNNDRQ
-269 EFLQDAESFAEIVGA
+269 TFLQDAESFVEMVGA
-284 DVCILNYTKEQ
+284 DVCIFDYTAKQ
-295 TEEHIQERVSSAL
+295 TEELTQERMPSDF

-313 SLNHKKQKFIFTTEE
+313 SLNEHKHILIMTMEE
-328 NSRSILNALG
+328 KNRSVLSDIG
-338 NVIAL
+338 NMIMVR
-343 KMEIPTSEERIT
+343 MEIPTPEERIM
-355 AWEQL
+355 AWRQL
-360 LKKYESTEL
+360 LQKYESKEL
-369 SPETLG
+369 LPEVLG

-381 VGEIAAVLQ
+381 VGEIAAVLK
-390 NAFYVCRSRGREKL
+390 NAFYICCSHGK
-404 TEEDVIWAVRQKNAG
+404 TQITGEDIILAIRQKNSG
-419 ELGPFAEQQDPCFCW
+419 ELGPFAELQDPCFSW
-434 DDMIVEEEVHK
+434 DDMIVEDEVYK
-445 NLRYIVNR
+445 NLRYIVDR

-465 YDDILQYGKGV
+465 YDDILKYGKGV

-600 HFQLPD
+600 HFQLPAA
-606 IEERKKLW
+606 EERRALW
-614 KKMFPEKAPRESD
+614 KKMLPDAAPREQD
-627 TNLDYFAGKFELSG
+627 INLDYFADKFELSG
-641 SEIKEVVVHAAYQ
+641 SEIKEVMVHAAYQ
-654 AASQNKAIGNKELA
+654 AARQNKAVGNKELA
-668 DAMKICMNKYG
+668 DAMMICMNKYG
-679 VTLTEE
+679 VTLTWE

>member
-1 MFMEKE
+1 MEKE

-13 GKYGGYESNR
+13 DIYGGYESDR
-23 AFMVDLYK
+23 AFMIDLYK

-40 NRQTGGNP
+40 RRQAGKNP
-48 LTTEEK
+48 LTVEEK
-54 DSIWIKLRLRLTDNI
+54 DRIWLKLRLRLTDNI
-69 DATAA
+69 DATSA
-74 PFLLHFWKYVQSEEP
+74 PFLLHFWKYIQTEEP
-89 SLYRILVLLAGGAC
+89 SLYRILKLLAGGAC
-103 HYSASYENVF
+103 HYSAAYENIF
-113 AKIAGNSK
+113 AEIAGNPK
-121 NVFATG
+121 NVFATE

-139 PVEARFAKGLR
+139 PVEVQFARGLR
-150 DKKLFRNDKNLWD
+150 DKKLFRDDKNLWD

-184 EIVLPETLVGKA
+184 ELSLPESLIGKA
-196 ELKDSFQ
+196 DLKSSFQ
-203 KIEWIGYMDIYDQI
+203 KTEWIGYTDVYEQI
-217 RTLIRENT
+217 HTLVRKNT
-225 PVNIVITGK
+225 PINIVITGK
-234 SGCGKRSLVENIY
+234 DGCGKHSLIENIY
-247 QETGRKLL
+247 GETERKLL
-255 TFSWEDYE
+255 TFSWEAYE
-263 KSNDKQ
+263 NNNDRQ
-269 EFLQDAESFAEIVGA
+269 TFLQDAESFVEMVGA
-284 DVCILNYTKEQ
+284 DVCIFDYTAKQ
-295 TEEHIQERVSSAL
+295 TEELTQERMPSDF

-313 SLNHKKQKFIFTTEE
+313 SLNEHKHILIMTMEE
-328 NSRSILNALG
+328 KNRSVRNDIG
-338 NVIAL
+338 NVVMVR
-343 KMEIPTSEERIT
+343 MEIPTPEERIM
-355 AWEQL
+355 AWRQL
-360 LKKYESTEL
+360 LQKYESKEL
-369 SPETLG
+369 LPEVLG

-381 VGEIAAVLQ
+381 VGEIAAVLK
-390 NAFYVCRSRGREKL
+390 NAFYICCSHGRTQITK
-404 TEEDVIWAVRQKNAG
+404 EDIILAIRQKNAG
-419 ELGPFAEQQDPCFCW
+419 ELGPYAELQDPCFGW
-434 DDMIVEEEVHK
+434 DDMIVEDEVHK
-445 NLRYIVNR
+445 NLRYIVDR

-465 YDDILQYGKGV
+465 YDDILKYGKGV

-600 HFQLPD
+600 HFQLPAA
-606 IEERKKLW
+606 EERRALW
-614 KKMFPEKAPRESD
+614 KKLLPDAAPREQD
-627 TNLDYFAGKFELSG
+627 INLDYFADKFELSG
-641 SEIKEVVVHAAYQ
+641 SEIKEVMVHAAYQ
-654 AASQNKAIGNKELA
+654 AARQNKAVGNKELA
-668 DAMKICMNKYG
+668 DAMMICMNKYG
-679 VTLTEE
+679 VTLTWE

>member
-1 MFMEKE
+1 MVKE

-13 GKYGGYESNR
+13 DVYGGYESDR
-23 AFMVDLYK
+23 AFMIDLYK

-40 NRQTGGNP
+40 RRQAGKNP
-48 LTTEEK
+48 LTAEEK
-54 DSIWIKLRLRLTDNI
+54 DRIWLKLRLRLTDNI
-69 DATAA
+69 DATSA
-74 PFLLHFWKYVQSEEP
+74 PFLLHFWKYIQTEEP
-89 SLYRILVLLAGGAC
+89 SLYRILKLLAGGAC
-103 HYSASYENVF
+103 HYSTAYENIF
-113 AKIAGNSK
+113 AEIAGNPK
-121 NVFATG
+121 NVFATE

-139 PVEARFAKGLR
+139 PVEVQFARGLR
-150 DKKLFRNDKNLWD
+150 DKKLFRDDNNLWN
-163 YSSCKRTPLV
+163 YSSCKRAPLV

-184 EIVLPETLVGKA
+184 ELSLPESLIGKA
-196 ELKDSFQ
+196 DLKSSFQ
-203 KIEWIGYMDIYDQI
+203 KTEWIGYTDIYEQI
-217 RTLIRENT
+217 HTLVRENT
-225 PVNIVITGK
+225 PINIVITGK
-234 SGCGKRSLVENIY
+234 DGCGKHSLIENIY
-247 QETGRKLL
+247 GETERKLL
-255 TFSWEDYE
+255 TFSWEAYE
-263 KSNDKQ
+263 NNNDRQ
-269 EFLQDAESFAEIVGA
+269 TFLQDAESFVEMVGA
-284 DVCILNYTKEQ
+284 DVCIFDYTAKQ
-295 TEEHIQERVSSAL
+295 TEELTQERMPSDF

-313 SLNHKKQKFIFTTEE
+313 SLNEHKHILIMTMEE
-328 NSRSILNALG
+328 KNRSVRNDIG
-338 NVIAL
+338 NVVMVR
-343 KMEIPTSEERIT
+343 MEIPTPEERIM
-355 AWEQL
+355 AWRQL
-360 LKKYESTEL
+360 LQKYESKEL
-369 SPETLG
+369 LPEVLG

-381 VGEIAAVLQ
+381 VGEIAAVLK
-390 NAFYVCRSRGREKL
+390 NAFYICCSHGK
-404 TEEDVIWAVRQKNAG
+404 TQITGEDIILAIRQKNSG
-419 ELGPFAEQQDPCFCW
+419 ELGPFAELQDPCFSW
-434 DDMIVEEEVHK
+434 DDMIVEDEVYK
-445 NLRYIVNR
+445 NLRYIVDR

-465 YDDILQYGKGV
+465 YDDILKYGKGV

-600 HFQLPD
+600 HFQLPAA
-606 IEERKKLW
+606 EERRALW
-614 KKMFPEKAPRESD
+614 KKMLPDAAPREQD
-627 TNLDYFAGKFELSG
+627 INLDYFADKFELSG
-641 SEIKEVVVHAAYQ
+641 SEIKEVMVHAAYQ
-654 AASQNKAIGNKELA
+654 AARQNKAVGNKELA
-668 DAMKICMNKYG
+668 DAMMICMNKYG
-679 VTLTEE
+679 VTLTWE